1 MADMSPTEAKVA
13 RQIEY
18 YFGDHNLP
26 RDKFLKEQL
35 QVDDGWVAVATML
48 QFNREAYHAKKAE
61 ERKAHKADSKA
72 KAKHNQDEQQK
83 QTEDKEMDLLL
94 EEQTGCL
101 LKFSGEL
108 DQVSREDFHALFSGH
123 GKIKWVDFT
132 RGAKEGTLLFD
143 GKAQEAL
150 DKATEANGGTLQIKD
165 NDATWELLEGDVEK
179 DVMKK
184 MIQAQQE
191 LHSRNKGRGPPS
203 PKKRAREDTADAP
216 AAKHRRP
223 NAEDSASTSQ
233 ICDQFAFDVIKGN
246 RPTPDLARTPENMTP
261 RTWQD
266 NKNKSVDN
274 KPESMMAASLL
285 PSLRCGDKKATA
297 ARLKA
302 DLSRATDDNCASGAH
317 RQLQELL
324 DAVLDPETP
333 ATDAEA
339 LDWCKCLIAG
349 GDGFE
354 GFCEAVRSYDN
365 AALCGLVWTANFV
378 AYRCRTCGIS
388 PCMSLC
394 AECFNQG
401 DHTGHDF
408 NMFRSQAGGACDCG
422 DSNVMRE
429 TGFCRRHR
437 LKTGE
442 DVPCVPQ
449 DLLLMSELVLPRF
462 IISVVQYLREG
473 YTEPDSGDL
482 QKVLQQL
489 EPQISFLEELTKMG
503 GAMRTVLTKILTN
516 QQTFK
521 DLSMG
526 QEDNTYAKQNYE
538 KYLSA
543 LKNSGLVSVE
553 DKALPPS
560 TEGAA
565 VVAEGAVA
573 STEAT
578 AAGSPEESSKE
589 EDLDGG
595 QSVGQRKRVKLS
607 SATKDSSIMDSL
619 KHKRFLEELLFW
631 TIKYEFPQKMVTF
644 LLNMLPD
651 QDYKITFTK
660 TFVQHYAF
668 IMKTLMKSHESDT
681 MSNRIVHI
689 SVQLFSNEE
698 LARHVTEECHLLDVM
713 VTVLLYMME
722 SCLVKSELQD
732 EENSRHVVVNCGEAL
747 LKNNTYWPLVSDFI
761 NILSHQS
768 VAKRFLEDHS
778 LLMLWMSFVSFFQGM
793 NLNKRE
799 LNEHVEFE
807 SQTYY
812 AAFAAEL
819 EACAQPMWGLLTH
832 CKVKETQEYTKTVVR
847 YCLEALQ
854 LWFDAIGFVDEPAPN
869 QVTFHLPLHRYYA
882 MFLSKAVKCQG
893 LDLDSLLPDQEML
906 MKIMVHPL
914 QIQASLSE
922 IHSNMWVRN
931 GLQIKGQA
939 MTYVQSHFCNS
950 MIDPDIYLLQVC
962 ASRLDPDYFIS
973 FKVVDLLTMASQHQ
987 NPVLDSEQERPMLE
1001 GALTFL
1007 VILTSLRVHL
1017 GMTDDEILRS
1027 EMVSQLCMNDRTHS
1041 SLLDLI
1047 PENPNPKSGVVP
1059 GSCSFEEMLSTV
1071 ADFKAPVFEPGG
1083 SMQQGMY
1090 TPKAEVWEKEFDP
1103 IMVVLRTVYRRDV
1116 QSAMDRYAAFL
1127 KQSGVD
1133 STNPWP
1139 PYKERTPLR
1148 PEYRGLVKLLHCKT
1162 LHIVIFTLLYKIWM
1176 DHHNMSEHVLCMVLY
1191 LIELGLDNQVQDDKE
1206 QEEPCIE
1213 EHCHDSWFP
1222 GTSLLS
1228 NLHHIINFVRVRVP
1242 ETAPEVK
1249 REPPP
1254 STSADADATSF
1265 GPNLREAQVFSLVA
1279 ERRRKFQEI
1288 INRSSTEASA
1298 QVVRPKSSSTR
1309 WVPPGTPPQLVTEIL
1324 EVRESMLSLLIKL
1337 HQKLSAKQN
1346 SLPRILT
1353 KAAGRSRHSHRSI
1366 QEICGKVSPPVPPK
1380 KSSPADKKTMDKEE
1394 RRQRARERQQKL
1406 LAEFASRQKSFMET
1420 AMDVESPDGEAAMDL
1435 GASDVMDSEVLYDCV
1450 ICGQSGPST
1459 EDRPTGLVVLL
1470 QASSVLGHRCKS
1482 VDAKKLPT
1490 TDEEH
1495 IYAADT
1501 CGVAHDLR
1509 LALMQHYFR
1518 ESSCLQSVS
1527 IGWDGGVYV
1536 QTCGHTL
1543 HIDCHKSYMESLR
1556 NVQNDQVL
1564 QGFSVDKGEFTCP
1577 LCRQFANSVIPCRP
1591 GRGPEAGAGRCP
1603 SNKKTGV
1610 LVKEVEDLQGQLAP
1624 FPTESNLSKEMELV
1638 IKDIKNAT
1646 QKKYMDYGK
1655 NPGSPD
1661 NDFLFMGVG
1670 LQVGLYLML
1679 CVGASAHRGVGLQV
1693 GVYLMLCVGGVG
1705 PQGALAHRTN
1715 LELEL
1720 VHRGGGLCSGGAS
1733 AAAKRSCLNQLF
1745 QVLATHMRLYSID
1758 SAYNPWT
1765 RLTQVSE
1772 NQQEGEDEDRREVA
1786 MLFRDVPSLLII
1798 FVLTMPQPLRKE
1810 HFTCVVKMLYNLQFV
1825 QGLAA
1830 LSVKFSPEEKR
1841 VWSTS
1846 GALKKNAANADKCL
1860 EALLS
1865 HVIGELSRDESVYRL
1880 NTEETSVLSSSV
1892 VSPQSI
1898 EFSLRQ
1904 FCLPFLRLSSLL
1916 QHHLYGDVLTECPT
1930 PSSVPSASC
1939 LEWPAVCAFQLVTQW
1954 CQEVTGLPEAQGDHS
1969 LTLLVQDPQWAAPR
1983 LLRLPENYNVIFQ
1996 YYHRKEC
2003 TACQKVPKDPALC
2016 LVCGTFVCLKGPCCK
2031 QQGVCECVLH
2041 SQHCGAATGIFL
2053 LINASVIIIIRGHR
2067 FCLWGSVYLDAHG
2080 EEDRDLRRGK
2090 PLFLCAERY
2099 RVLEQQWVSHTFDH
2113 INKRWGP
2120 HYNGL

>member
-1 MADMSPTEAKVA
+1 
-13 RQIEY
+13 
-18 YFGDHNLP
+18 
-26 RDKFLKEQL
+26 
-35 QVDDGWVAVATML
+35 
-48 QFNREAYHAKKAE
+48 
-61 ERKAHKADSKA
+61 
-72 KAKHNQDEQQK
+72 
-83 QTEDKEMDLLL
+83 
-94 EEQTGCL
+94 
-101 LKFSGEL
+101 
-108 DQVSREDFHALFSGH
+108 
-123 GKIKWVDFT
+123 
-132 RGAKEGTLLFD
+132 
-143 GKAQEAL
+143 
-150 DKATEANGGTLQIKD
+150 
-165 NDATWELLEGDVEK
+165 
-179 DVMKK
+179 
-184 MIQAQQE
+184 
-191 LHSRNKGRGPPS
+191 
-203 PKKRAREDTADAP
+203 
-216 AAKHRRP
+216 
-223 NAEDSASTSQ
+223 
-233 ICDQFAFDVIKGN
+233 
-246 RPTPDLARTPENMTP
+246 
-261 RTWQD
+261 
-266 NKNKSVDN
+266 
-274 KPESMMAASLL
+274 MMAASLL
-285 PSLRCGDKKATA
+285 RRDKKATA
-297 ARLKA
+297 AHLKA
-302 DLSRATDDNCASGAH
+302 DLKRTDNTAAV
-317 RQLQELL
+317 RQIHELL
-324 DAVLDPETP
+324 DDVLNPEKP
-333 ATDAEA
+333 ATDTEA

-349 GDGFE
+349 GEAFE
-354 GFCEAVRSYDN
+354 EFCKTVRSYDN
-365 AALCGLVWTANFV
+365 ATLCGLVWTANFV

-394 AECFNQG
+394 AECFNNG
-401 DHTGHDF
+401 DHTSHDF

-429 TGFCRRHR
+429 SGFCRRHR
-437 LKTGE
+437 LRTGE
-442 DVPCVPQ
+442 NIPSIPR

-462 IISVVQYLREG
+462 ILSVIQYLRDG
-473 YTEPDSGDL
+473 YTEPDSSTERDL

-503 GAMRTVLTKILTN
+503 AAMRTVLTKILTN

-521 DLSMG
+521 ELSMG
-526 QEDNTYAKQNYE
+526 QEDNLFAKKNYD
-538 KYLSA
+538 KYLAA

-553 DKALPPS
+553 DKHQS
-560 TEGAA
+560 SGD
-565 VVAEGAVA
+565 VGAEGGADTLLG
-573 STEAT
+573 S
-578 AAGSPEESSKE
+578 AAPGSPDESSKE
-589 EDLDGG
+589 EDQDAG

-607 SATKDSSIMDSL
+607 SSTKDLSIIECL
-619 KHKRFLEELLFW
+619 KHKCFLEELLFW
-631 TIKYEFPQKMVTF
+631 TIKYEFPQKKVTF

-698 LARHVTEECHLLDVM
+698 LARHVTEECQLLDIM

-722 SCLVKSELQD
+722 SCLIKSELQD
-732 EENSRHVVVNCGEAL
+732 EENSRHVVVNCSEAL

-768 VAKRFLEDHS
+768 VAKKFLEDHS

-847 YCLEALQ
+847 YCLETLQ
-854 LWFDAIGFVDEPAPN
+854 IWFDAISFNDEPLPN

-914 QIQASLSE
+914 QIQACLSE

-973 FKVVDLLTMASQHQ
+973 SVFERFKVVDLLTMASQHQ
-987 NPVLDSEQERPMLE
+987 NAVLDSEQERPMLE

-1007 VILTSLRVHL
+1007 VILTSLRIHL
-1017 GMTDDEILRS
+1017 
-1027 EMVSQLCMNDRTHS
+1027 
-1041 SLLDLI
+1041 
-1047 PENPNPKSGVVP
+1047 
-1059 GSCSFEEMLSTV
+1059 
-1071 ADFKAPVFEPGG
+1071 
-1083 SMQQGMY
+1083 
-1090 TPKAEVWEKEFDP
+1090 AEVWENEFDPIMVVLRTVYRRVQEGVVIQLCLGTVRFGENTVHFYWPSSDHMVAALLHVLKWKQVMREIQSCHFRSSCSKAHFVPFSQTAEVWENEFDP

-1116 QSAMDRYAAFL
+1116 QSAMDRYSAFL
-1127 KQSGVD
+1127 KQSGIH
-1133 STNPWP
+1133 TGNPWP
-1139 PYKERTPLR
+1139 PYKERTPLH
-1148 PEYRGLVKLLHCKT
+1148 PCYKGLIQLLHCKT

-1176 DHHNMSEHVLCMVLY
+1176 DHQNMSEHVLCMVLY
-1191 LIELGLDNQVQDDKE
+1191 LIELGLDNQVQDSKE
-1206 QEEPCIE
+1206 DEEPCIE

-1222 GTSLLS
+1222 GTNLIS
-1228 NLHHIINFVRVRVP
+1228 NLHHVINFVRVRVP

-1249 REPPP
+1249 REAPP
-1254 STSADADATSF
+1254 STSSEASSY
-1265 GPNLREAQVFSLVA
+1265 GQNLREAQVFSLVA

-1288 INRSSTEASA
+1288 INRSSSEASM
-1298 QVVRPKSSSTR
+1298 VVRPKSSSTR

-1324 EVRESMLSLLIKL
+1324 EIRESMLSLLVKL
-1337 HQKLSAKQN
+1337 HQKLSSKQN
-1346 SLPRILT
+1346 SLSESWLDSMDMSRHAHGDGITAIERILT
-1353 KAAGRSRHSHRSI
+1353 KAATRSCQIKRSI
-1366 QEICGKVSPPVPPK
+1366 RDICGKVHPPVPPK
-1380 KSSPADKKTMDKEE
+1380 KNSPTDKKAMDKEE

-1420 AMDVESPDGEAAMDL
+1420 AMDVESPETEAAMDL
-1435 GASDVMDSEVLYDCV
+1435 GTSEMMESEVLYDCV

-1459 EDRPTGLVVLL
+1459 EDRPAGLVVLL

-1482 VDAKKLPT
+1482 GEAKNLPT
-1490 TDEEH
+1490 SDEEH
-1495 IYAADT
+1495 IYSADT
-1501 CGVAHDLR
+1501 CAVAHDVR
-1509 LALMQHYFR
+1509 LTLLQRFFKD
-1518 ESSCLQSVS
+1518 SSCLQSVS

-1556 NVQNDQVL
+1556 NDQVL

-1577 LCRQFANSVIPCRP
+1577 LCRQFANSVLPCRP
-1591 GRGPEAGAGRCP
+1591 GRGSETGAWHSP
-1603 SNKKTGV
+1603 ANKKTSV
-1610 LVKEVEDLQGQLAP
+1610 LIKEVEALQDNLGL
-1624 FPTESNLSKEMELV
+1624 FPTESNLSKEMESV
-1638 IKDIKNAT
+1638 IKDIKNTT

-1661 NDFLFMGVG
+1661 NDFLFM
-1670 LQVGLYLML
+1670 Y
-1679 CVGASAHRGVGLQV
+1679 S
-1693 GVYLMLCVGGVG
+1693 
-1705 PQGALAHRTN
+1705 LARTN

-1720 VHRGGGLCSGGAS
+1720 VHRGGNLCCGGAS

-1745 QVLATHMRLYSID
+1745 HVLAMHMRLYSID

-1765 RLTQVSE
+1765 KLTQLTQS
-1772 NQQEGEDEDRREVA
+1772 RETCRGFNRSVVYVLFVA
-1786 MLFRDVPSLLII
+1786 IAH
-1798 FVLTMPQPLRKE
+1798 VLGLCPPLRPVE
-1810 HFTCVVKMLYNLQFV
+1810 HFTCVVKMLYNLQFI
-1825 QGLAA
+1825 QALAA
-1830 LSVKFSPEEKR
+1830 LSTKLRPEER
-1841 VWSTS
+1841 QAWSSS
-1846 GALKKNAANADKCL
+1846 GAIKKARANAETSF
-1860 EALLS
+1860 EALLG
-1865 HVIGELSRDESVYRL
+1865 HVISELSKCNNLYAVVVEDIM
-1880 NTEETSVLSSSV
+1880 LSSSV
-1892 VSPQSI
+1892 WSPQSV
-1898 EFSLRQ
+1898 EFSLQ
-1904 FCLPFLRLSSLL
+1904 QYCLPFLRLACLL
-1916 QHHLYGDVLTECPT
+1916 QHHLYGDDLTGCLEQEEFSSLAACLGLAPA
-1930 PSSVPSASC
+1930 PSVASNPANSASC
-1939 LEWPAVCAFQLVTQW
+1939 LEWAVSAFDLVTHW
-1954 CQEVTGLPEAQGDHS
+1954 CAEVKGLSQVQTEQS
-1969 LTLLVQDPQWAAPR
+1969 LTLLVQDPQWAPPR
-1983 LLRLPENYNVIFQ
+1983 LLQLPDNYNIIFQ
-1996 YYHRKEC
+1996 YYHRK
-2003 TACQKVPKDPALC
+2003 ACAVCKKVPKDPALC
-2016 LVCGTFVCLKGPCCK
+2016 LVCGAFVCLKGVCCK
-2031 QQGVCECVLH
+2031 QQGICECVLH

-2090 PLFLCAERY
+2090 PLFLCEERY

>member
-1 MADMSPTEAKVA
+1 
-13 RQIEY
+13 
-18 YFGDHNLP
+18 
-26 RDKFLKEQL
+26 
-35 QVDDGWVAVATML
+35 
-48 QFNREAYHAKKAE
+48 
-61 ERKAHKADSKA
+61 
-72 KAKHNQDEQQK
+72 
-83 QTEDKEMDLLL
+83 
-94 EEQTGCL
+94 
-101 LKFSGEL
+101 
-108 DQVSREDFHALFSGH
+108 
-123 GKIKWVDFT
+123 
-132 RGAKEGTLLFD
+132 
-143 GKAQEAL
+143 
-150 DKATEANGGTLQIKD
+150 
-165 NDATWELLEGDVEK
+165 
-179 DVMKK
+179 
-184 MIQAQQE
+184 
-191 LHSRNKGRGPPS
+191 
-203 PKKRAREDTADAP
+203 
-216 AAKHRRP
+216 
-223 NAEDSASTSQ
+223 
-233 ICDQFAFDVIKGN
+233 
-246 RPTPDLARTPENMTP
+246 
-261 RTWQD
+261 
-266 NKNKSVDN
+266 
-274 KPESMMAASLL
+274 MMAASLF
-285 PSLRCGDKKATA
+285 RRDKKATA

-302 DLSRATDDNCASGAH
+302 DLNRTDNSSGV

-324 DAVLDPETP
+324 DNVLDPEKP
-333 ATDAEA
+333 AADTEA
-339 LDWCKCLIAG
+339 LDWCRCLLAG
-349 GDGFE
+349 GDGYE
-354 GFCEAVRSYDN
+354 HFCEAVRSYDN

-394 AECFNQG
+394 AECFNNG
-401 DHTGHDF
+401 DHSGHDF

-422 DSNVMRE
+422 DGNVMRE
-429 TGFCRRHR
+429 SGFCRRHR

-442 DVPCVPQ
+442 NVPSVPR
-449 DLLLMSELVLPRF
+449 DLLLMSEMVLPRF
-462 IISVVQYLREG
+462 IISIIQYLRDG
-473 YTEPDSGDL
+473 YTEPESATDRDL
-482 QKVLQQL
+482 QKVLQHL
-489 EPQISFLEELTKMG
+489 EPQISFLEDLTKMG

-521 DLSMG
+521 ELSMG
-526 QEDNTYAKQNYE
+526 QEDNMYAKKNYE

-543 LKNSGLVSVE
+543 LKNSGLAE
-553 DKALPPS
+553 EKRPS
-560 TEGAA
+560 G
-565 VVAEGAVA
+565 
-573 STEAT
+573 T
-578 AAGSPEESSKE
+578 AAPGDSPTGAGAGAGSGALSLLAGTPHEENKE
-589 EDLDGG
+589 EDQDGG
-595 QSVGQRKRVKLS
+595 QGVGQRKRVKLS
-607 SATKDSSIMDSL
+607 SSTKDSSIMDSL
-619 KHKRFLEELLFW
+619 KHKCFLEELLFW

-668 IMKTLMKSHESDT
+668 IMKTLMKSRESDT

-698 LARHVTEECHLLDVM
+698 LARHVTEECQLLDVM

-732 EENSRHVVVNCGEAL
+732 EENNRHVVVNCGEAL

-799 LNEHVEFE
+799 MNEHVEFE

-847 YCLEALQ
+847 YCLETLQ
-854 LWFDAIGFVDEPAPN
+854 MWFDAIGFVDEPAPS

-882 MFLSKAVKCQG
+882 MFLSKAVKCQA

-914 QIQASLSE
+914 QIQACLSE

-950 MIDPDIYLLQVC
+950 MIDPDIFLLQVC

-973 FKVVDLLTMASQHQ
+973 SVFERFKVVDLLTMASQHQ
-987 NPVLDSEQERPMLE
+987 NTVLEAEQERPMLE

-1007 VILTSLRVHL
+1007 VILCSLRIHL
-1017 GMTDDEILRS
+1017 GMTDDEILRA

-1047 PENPNPKSGVVP
+1047 PENPNPKSGMVP
-1059 GSCSFEEMLSTV
+1059 GSCSFEEMLSAV

-1103 IMVVLRTVYRRDV
+1103 IMVILRTVYRRDV
-1116 QSAMDRYAAFL
+1116 QSAMDRYSAFL
-1127 KQSGVD
+1127 KQSGVHAG
-1133 STNPWP
+1133 NPWP
-1139 PYKERTPLR
+1139 PYKERTPLH
-1148 PEYRGLVKLLHCKT
+1148 PCYRGLVRLLHCKT

-1176 DHHNMSEHVLCMVLY
+1176 DHQNMSEHVLCMVLY
-1191 LIELGLDNQVQDDKE
+1191 LVELGLDNHTQEDKDD
-1206 QEEPCIE
+1206 EEPRIE

-1228 NLHHIINFVRVRVP
+1228 NLHHVINFVRVRVP
-1242 ETAPEVK
+1242 ETAPEVERQ
-1249 REPPP
+1249 RERETPP
-1254 STSADADATSF
+1254 STSTAASSF
-1265 GPNLREAQVFSLVA
+1265 GQSSRRLSGNWRENLREAQLFSLVA

-1288 INRSSTEASA
+1288 INRNSREANQA
-1298 QVVRPKSSSTR
+1298 VRPKASSR
-1309 WVPPGTPPQLVTEIL
+1309 CHGPGSPPQLVTEIL
-1324 EVRESMLSLLIKL
+1324 EIRESMLSLLVKL
-1337 HQKLSAKQN
+1337 HQKLSARQN
-1346 SLPRILT
+1346 SLDPGWLDEADPARHAHGDGLTAIERILA
-1353 KAAGRSRHSHRSI
+1353 KAAVRSRHSRRCL
-1366 QEICGKVSPPVPPK
+1366 QEICGRVCPPVPPK
-1380 KSSPADKKTMDKEE
+1380 KNSPGDKKSMDKEE

-1420 AMDVESPDGEAAMDL
+1420 AMDVESPEVEAAMDV
-1435 GASDVMDSEVLYDCV
+1435 GCAEPPDSEVLYDCV

-1470 QASSVLGHRCKS
+1470 QASSVLGHRYRS
-1482 VDAKKLPT
+1482 DEAKQLPT
-1490 TDEEH
+1490 SDEER
-1495 IYAADT
+1495 IFPEDT
-1501 CGVAHDLR
+1501 CGAANDVR
-1509 LALMQHYFR
+1509 LALLQRYFKD
-1518 ESSCLQSVS
+1518 SSCLQSVS

-1556 NVQNDQVL
+1556 NDQVL

-1577 LCRQFANSVIPCRP
+1577 LCRQFANSVLPCKP
-1591 GRGPEAGAGRCP
+1591 GSATQVGSWHAAGHKSHA
-1603 SNKKTGV
+1603 V
-1610 LVKEVEDLQGQLAP
+1610 LVKEVEELQEQLAV
-1624 FPTESNLSKEMELV
+1624 FPTESNLTKEMESV

-1661 NDFLFMGVG
+1661 NDFLFMYSV
-1670 LQVGLYLML
+1670 
-1679 CVGASAHRGVGLQV
+1679 A
-1693 GVYLMLCVGGVG
+1693 
-1705 PQGALAHRTN
+1705 RTN

-1720 VHRGGGLCSGGAS
+1720 VHRGGNLCSGGAS

-1745 QVLATHMRLYSID
+1745 HVLAMHMRLYSID

-1765 RLTQVSE
+1765 RLTQITQNRESDY
-1772 NQQEGEDEDRREVA
+1772 EDEERPEVP

-1810 HFTCVVKMLYNLQFV
+1810 HFTCVVKVLYTLQFT
-1825 QGLAA
+1825 QALAA
-1830 LSVKFSPEEKR
+1830 LSVKFSPEER
-1841 VWSTS
+1841 LAWSNT
-1846 GALKKNAANADKCL
+1846 GAAKKNLPNPERSC
-1860 EALLS
+1860 EALLG
-1865 HVIGELSRDESVYRL
+1865 HVISELAKAKGIYDGSSED
-1880 NTEETSVLSSSV
+1880 TMLSSSV
-1892 VSPQSI
+1892 WSPQSI
-1898 EFSLRQ
+1898 EFSLQQ
-1904 FCLPFLRLSSLL
+1904 FCLPFLRLSCLL
-1916 QHHLYGDVLTECPT
+1916 QHHLYGDNLPGCQLEEEFSLLVGCLALLPGLA
-1930 PSSVPSASC
+1930 PPIGSVSSAAC
-1939 LEWPAVCAFQLVTQW
+1939 LESNVSVLDLLTQW
-1954 CQEVTGLPEAQGDHS
+1954 CAELVDQADTPALQAMS
-1969 LTLLVQDPQWAAPR
+1969 LLAHDPRWAAPR
-1983 LLRLPENYNVIFQ
+1983 LLQLPDNYNTIFQ
-1996 YYHRKEC
+1996 YYHRKTC
-2003 TACQKVPKDPALC
+2003 SACGKTPKDPALC
-2016 LVCGTFVCLKGPCCK
+2016 LVCGAFVCLKGLCCK
-2031 QQGVCECVLH
+2031 QQGLCECVLH

-2090 PLFLCAERY
+2090 PLFLCEERY
-2099 RVLEQQWVSHTFDH
+2099 RVLQQQWVAHTFDH

>member
-1 MADMSPTEAKVA
+1 
-13 RQIEY
+13 
-18 YFGDHNLP
+18 
-26 RDKFLKEQL
+26 
-35 QVDDGWVAVATML
+35 
-48 QFNREAYHAKKAE
+48 
-61 ERKAHKADSKA
+61 
-72 KAKHNQDEQQK
+72 
-83 QTEDKEMDLLL
+83 
-94 EEQTGCL
+94 
-101 LKFSGEL
+101 
-108 DQVSREDFHALFSGH
+108 
-123 GKIKWVDFT
+123 
-132 RGAKEGTLLFD
+132 
-143 GKAQEAL
+143 
-150 DKATEANGGTLQIKD
+150 
-165 NDATWELLEGDVEK
+165 
-179 DVMKK
+179 
-184 MIQAQQE
+184 
-191 LHSRNKGRGPPS
+191 
-203 PKKRAREDTADAP
+203 
-216 AAKHRRP
+216 
-223 NAEDSASTSQ
+223 
-233 ICDQFAFDVIKGN
+233 
-246 RPTPDLARTPENMTP
+246 
-261 RTWQD
+261 
-266 NKNKSVDN
+266 
-274 KPESMMAASLL
+274 MMAASLL
-285 PSLRCGDKKATA
+285 RRDKKATA
-297 ARLKA
+297 AHLKA
-302 DLSRATDDNCASGAH
+302 DLNRTDNSSGL

-324 DAVLDPETP
+324 DAVLNPEKP
-333 ATDAEA
+333 AADTEA

-349 GDGFE
+349 GEGFE
-354 GFCEAVRSYDN
+354 EFCKTVRSYDN
-365 AALCGLVWTANFV
+365 ATLCGLVWTANFV

-394 AECFNQG
+394 AECFNNG

-429 TGFCRRHR
+429 SGFCRRHR
-437 LKTGE
+437 LRTGE
-442 DVPCVPQ
+442 NVPSIPR
-449 DLLLMSELVLPRF
+449 DLLLMSEMVLPRF
-462 IISVVQYLREG
+462 ILCIIQYLRDG
-473 YTEPDSGDL
+473 YIEPDTSTERDL

-521 DLSMG
+521 ELSMG
-526 QEDNTYAKQNYE
+526 QEENLYAKKNYD

-553 DKALPPS
+553 EKAQ
-560 TEGAA
+560 GATA
-565 VVAEGAVA
+565 DVTVGAEGG
-573 STEAT
+573 
-578 AAGSPEESSKE
+578 AGALVLLGKITSQPFWKE
-589 EDLDGG
+589 DQDAG

-607 SATKDSSIMDSL
+607 SSTKDPCIIETL
-619 KHKRFLEELLFW
+619 KHKCFLEELLFW

-698 LARHVTEECHLLDVM
+698 LARHVTEECQLLDIM

-722 SCLVKSELQD
+722 SCLIKSELQD
-732 EENSRHVVVNCGEAL
+732 EENSRHVVVNCSEAL

-768 VAKRFLEDHS
+768 VAKKFLEDHS

-847 YCLEALQ
+847 YCLETLQ
-854 LWFDAIGFVDEPAPN
+854 IWFDAIGFIDEVNIKAIPLYLQEN
-869 QVTFHLPLHRYYA
+869 TF
-882 MFLSKAVKCQG
+882 FLTAVKCQG

-914 QIQASLSE
+914 QIQACLSE

-973 FKVVDLLTMASQHQ
+973 SVFERFKVVDLLTMASQHQ
-987 NPVLDSEQERPMLE
+987 NAVLDSEQERPMLE

-1007 VILTSLRVHL
+1007 VILTSLRIHL
-1017 GMTDDEILRS
+1017 GMTDDEILRA

-1041 SLLDLI
+1041 ALLDLI
-1047 PENPNPKSGVVP
+1047 PENPNPKSGIVP
-1059 GSCSFEEMLSTV
+1059 GSCSFEEMLSAV

-1116 QSAMDRYAAFL
+1116 QSAMDRYSAFL
-1127 KQSGVD
+1127 KQCGIH
-1133 STNPWP
+1133 TGNPWP
-1139 PYKERTPLR
+1139 PYKERTPLH
-1148 PEYRGLVKLLHCKT
+1148 PCYKGLIKLLHCKT

-1176 DHHNMSEHVLCMVLY
+1176 DHQNMSEHVLCMVLY
-1191 LIELGLDNQVQDDKE
+1191 LIELGLDNQVQDNTVD
-1206 QEEPCIE
+1206 EEPCIE

-1222 GTSLLS
+1222 GTNLLS
-1228 NLHHIINFVRVRVP
+1228 NLHHVINFVRVRVP

-1249 REPPP
+1249 REAPP
-1254 STSADADATSF
+1254 STSTEASSY
-1265 GPNLREAQVFSLVA
+1265 GQNLREAQVFSLVA

-1288 INRSSTEASA
+1288 INRSNTEAT

-1324 EVRESMLSLLIKL
+1324 EIRESMLSLLIKL
-1337 HQKLSAKQN
+1337 HQKLSSKQN
-1346 SLPRILT
+1346 SLSASWLEDMDTSRHAHGDGITAIERILT
-1353 KAAGRSRHSHRSI
+1353 KAATRSCQIKRSI
-1366 QEICGKVSPPVPPK
+1366 QDICGKVCPPVPPK
-1380 KSSPADKKTMDKEE
+1380 KNSPTDKKTMDKEE

-1420 AMDVESPDGEAAMDL
+1420 AMDVESPETEAAMDL
-1435 GASDVMDSEVLYDCV
+1435 GASEVMESEVLYDCV

-1482 VDAKKLPT
+1482 KEAKNLPT
-1490 TDEEH
+1490 SDEEH

-1501 CGVAHDLR
+1501 CGVAHDVR
-1509 LALMQHYFR
+1509 LTLMQRFFKD
-1518 ESSCLQSVS
+1518 SSCLQSVS

-1556 NVQNDQVL
+1556 NDQVL

-1577 LCRQFANSVIPCRP
+1577 LCRQFANSVLPCRP
-1591 GRGPEAGAGRCP
+1591 GRGTEAGTWHTP
-1603 SNKKTGV
+1603 TNKKTCV
-1610 LVKEVEDLQGQLAP
+1610 LVKEVEDLQEKLGL
-1624 FPTESNLSKEMELV
+1624 FPVINCDDPLLNTTESNLSKEMELV
-1638 IKDIKNAT
+1638 IKDIKNTT

-1661 NDFLFMGVG
+1661 NDFLFMYSV
-1670 LQVGLYLML
+1670 
-1679 CVGASAHRGVGLQV
+1679 A
-1693 GVYLMLCVGGVG
+1693 
-1705 PQGALAHRTN
+1705 RTN

-1720 VHRGGGLCSGGAS
+1720 VHRGGNLCSGGAS

-1745 QVLATHMRLYSID
+1745 HVLAMHMRLYSID

-1765 RLTQVSE
+1765 KLTQVAQSRE
-1772 NQQEGEDEDRREVA
+1772 ADDFDEERPEVP

-1810 HFTCVVKMLYNLQFV
+1810 HFTCVVKMLYNLQFT
-1825 QGLAA
+1825 QALAA
-1830 LSVKFSPEEKR
+1830 LSSKFSPEER
-1841 VWSTS
+1841 HAWSTA
-1846 GALKKNAANADKCL
+1846 GALKKNTANAEKSF

-1865 HVIGELSRDESVYRL
+1865 HVISDLSTDKSVYKV
-1880 NTEETSVLSSSV
+1880 NAEETSMLISSV
-1892 VSPQSI
+1892 WSPQSI
-1898 EFSLRQ
+1898 EFSLQQ
-1904 FCLPFLRLSSLL
+1904 FCLPFLRLSCLL
-1916 QHHLYGDVLTECPT
+1916 QHHLYGDNLTGCLEEEEFSSLAVCLGLLPSAPQ
-1930 PSSVPSASC
+1930 PSSVVHSASC
-1939 LEWPAVCAFQLVTQW
+1939 LQWPVGAFDLVTQW
-1954 CQEVTGLPEAQGDHS
+1954 CVEVTGLSQMQAEQS
-1969 LTLLVQDPQWAAPR
+1969 LTLLVQDPLWAAPR
-1983 LLRLPENYNVIFQ
+1983 LLQLPDNYNIIFQ
-1996 YYHRKEC
+1996 YYHRKAC
-2003 TACQKVPKDPALC
+2003 TACKKVPKDPALC
-2016 LVCGTFVCLKGPCCK
+2016 LVCGAFVCLKGVCCK
-2031 QQGVCECVLH
+2031 QQGTCECVLH

-2090 PLFLCAERY
+2090 PLFLCEERY

>member
-1 MADMSPTEAKVA
+1 
-13 RQIEY
+13 
-18 YFGDHNLP
+18 
-26 RDKFLKEQL
+26 
-35 QVDDGWVAVATML
+35 
-48 QFNREAYHAKKAE
+48 
-61 ERKAHKADSKA
+61 
-72 KAKHNQDEQQK
+72 
-83 QTEDKEMDLLL
+83 
-94 EEQTGCL
+94 
-101 LKFSGEL
+101 
-108 DQVSREDFHALFSGH
+108 
-123 GKIKWVDFT
+123 
-132 RGAKEGTLLFD
+132 
-143 GKAQEAL
+143 
-150 DKATEANGGTLQIKD
+150 
-165 NDATWELLEGDVEK
+165 
-179 DVMKK
+179 
-184 MIQAQQE
+184 
-191 LHSRNKGRGPPS
+191 
-203 PKKRAREDTADAP
+203 
-216 AAKHRRP
+216 
-223 NAEDSASTSQ
+223 
-233 ICDQFAFDVIKGN
+233 
-246 RPTPDLARTPENMTP
+246 
-261 RTWQD
+261 
-266 NKNKSVDN
+266 
-274 KPESMMAASLL
+274 MMAASLL
-285 PSLRCGDKKATA
+285 RRDKKATA
-297 ARLKA
+297 AHLKV
-302 DLSRATDDNCASGAH
+302 DLSRTDNSSGV

-324 DAVLDPETP
+324 DVVLNPETP
-333 ATDAEA
+333 AADTEA

-349 GDGFE
+349 GEGFE
-354 GFCEAVRSYDN
+354 EFCKTVRSYDN
-365 AALCGLVWTANFV
+365 ATLCGLVWTANFV

-394 AECFNQG
+394 AECFNNG

-437 LKTGE
+437 LRTGE
-442 DVPCVPQ
+442 NVPSIPR
-449 DLLLMSELVLPRF
+449 DLLLMSEMVLPRF
-462 IISVVQYLREG
+462 ILCIIQYLRDG
-473 YTEPDSGDL
+473 YIESDTSTERDL
-482 QKVLQQL
+482 QKVLQHL

-521 DLSMG
+521 ELSMG
-526 QEDNTYAKQNYE
+526 KEENLFANKNYD

-553 DKALPPS
+553 EKAQ
-560 TEGAA
+560 GANADVA
-565 VVAEGAVA
+565 VGAEGGAGAMVLLGNAAPA
-573 STEAT
+573 S
-578 AAGSPEESSKE
+578 PDESNKE
-589 EDLDGG
+589 EDQDAG

-607 SATKDSSIMDSL
+607 SSTKDPCIIESL
-619 KHKRFLEELLFW
+619 KHKCFLEELLFW

-698 LARHVTEECHLLDVM
+698 LARHVTEECQLLDIM

-722 SCLVKSELQD
+722 SCLIKSELQD
-732 EENSRHVVVNCGEAL
+732 EENSRHVVVNCSEAL

-768 VAKRFLEDHS
+768 VAKKFLEDHS

-847 YCLEALQ
+847 YCLETLQ
-854 LWFDAIGFVDEPAPN
+854 IWFDAIGFNDEPAPN

-973 FKVVDLLTMASQHQ
+973 SVFERFKVVDLLTMASQHQ
-987 NPVLDSEQERPMLE
+987 NAALDSEQERPMLE

-1017 GMTDDEILRS
+1017 GMTDDEILRA

-1041 SLLDLI
+1041 ALLDLI
-1047 PENPNPKSGVVP
+1047 PENPNPKSGIVP
-1059 GSCSFEEMLSTV
+1059 GSCSFEEMLSAV

-1116 QSAMDRYAAFL
+1116 QSAMDRYSAFL
-1127 KQSGVD
+1127 KQSGLH
-1133 STNPWP
+1133 TGNPWP
-1139 PYKERTPLR
+1139 PYKERTPLH
-1148 PEYRGLVKLLHCKT
+1148 PCYKGLTKLLHCKT
-1162 LHIVIFTLLYKIWM
+1162 LHIVIFTLLYKVWM
-1176 DHHNMSEHVLCMVLY
+1176 DHQNMSEHVLCMVMY
-1191 LIELGLDNQVQDDKE
+1191 LIELGLDNQDQDNKQE
-1206 QEEPCIE
+1206 EEPCIE

-1222 GTSLLS
+1222 GTNLLS
-1228 NLHHIINFVRVRVP
+1228 NLHHVINFVRVRVP

-1249 REPPP
+1249 REAPP
-1254 STSADADATSF
+1254 STSTEASSY
-1265 GPNLREAQVFSLVA
+1265 GQNLREAQVFSLVA

-1288 INRSSTEASA
+1288 INRSNTEAA

-1324 EVRESMLSLLIKL
+1324 EIRESMLSLLIKL
-1337 HQKLSAKQN
+1337 HQKLSSKQN
-1346 SLPRILT
+1346 YLSPSWLDDMDTSRHTHGDGITAIERILT
-1353 KAAGRSRHSHRSI
+1353 KAAARSCQIKRSI
-1366 QEICGKVSPPVPPK
+1366 QDICGKTCPPVPPK
-1380 KSSPADKKTMDKEE
+1380 KNSPSDKKTMDKEE

-1420 AMDVESPDGEAAMDL
+1420 AMDVESPETEAAMDL
-1435 GASDVMDSEVLYDCV
+1435 GASEVMESEVLYDCV

-1470 QASSVLGHRCKS
+1470 QASSVLGHRCKNQE
-1482 VDAKKLPT
+1482 AKKLPT
-1490 TDEEH
+1490 SDEEH

-1501 CGVAHDLR
+1501 CGVSHDVVLT
-1509 LALMQHYFR
+1509 LMQRFFKD
-1518 ESSCLQSVS
+1518 SSCLQSVS

-1556 NVQNDQVL
+1556 NDQVL

-1577 LCRQFANSVIPCRP
+1577 LCRQFANSVLPCRP
-1591 GRGPEAGAGRCP
+1591 GRGTDAGAWHSP
-1603 SNKKTGV
+1603 SNKKTLV
-1610 LVKEVEDLQGQLAP
+1610 LVKEVEDLQERLAL
-1624 FPTESNLSKEMELV
+1624 FPTESNLTKEMELV
-1638 IKDIKNAT
+1638 IKDVKNTT
-1646 QKKYMDYGK
+1646 QRKYMDYGK

-1661 NDFLFMGVG
+1661 NDFLFMYSV
-1670 LQVGLYLML
+1670 
-1679 CVGASAHRGVGLQV
+1679 A
-1693 GVYLMLCVGGVG
+1693 
-1705 PQGALAHRTN
+1705 RTN

-1720 VHRGGGLCSGGAS
+1720 VHRGGNLCSGGAS

-1745 QVLATHMRLYSID
+1745 HVLAMHMRLYSID

-1765 RLTQVSE
+1765 KLTQVIE
-1772 NQQEGEDEDRREVA
+1772 RREADDFDDDERPEVP
-1786 MLFRDVPSLLII
+1786 MLFRDIPSLLII

-1810 HFTCVVKMLYNLQFV
+1810 HFTCVVKMLYNLQFT
-1825 QGLAA
+1825 QALAA
-1830 LSVKFSPEEKR
+1830 LSTKFSPEER
-1841 VWSTS
+1841 QAWSTS
-1846 GALKKNAANADKCL
+1846 GALKKNAANAETSF

-1865 HVIGELSRDESVYRL
+1865 HVISELSKDKSVYKV
-1880 NTEETSVLSSSV
+1880 NAEETSMLMSGVW
-1892 VSPQSI
+1892 SPQSI
-1898 EFSLRQ
+1898 EFSLQ
-1904 FCLPFLRLSSLL
+1904 QLCLPFLRLSCLL
-1916 QHHLYGDVLTECPT
+1916 QHHLYGDTLTGCLEEEEF
-1930 PSSVPSASC
+1930 PSLAVCLGLLASAPQPSNNAHSASC
-1939 LEWPAVCAFQLVTQW
+1939 LQWAVDAFDLVTQW
-1954 CQEVTGLPEAQGDHS
+1954 CAEVTGLSQMQAEQS
-1969 LTLLVQDPQWAAPR
+1969 LTLLVQEPEWATPR
-1983 LLRLPENYNVIFQ
+1983 LLQLPDNYNVIFQ
-1996 YYHRKEC
+1996 YYHRKAC
-2003 TACQKVPKDPALC
+2003 TACKKVPKDPALC
-2016 LVCGTFVCLKGPCCK
+2016 LVCGAFVCLKGVCCK
-2031 QQGVCECVLH
+2031 QQGICECVLH

-2090 PLFLCAERY
+2090 PLFLCEERY

>member
-1 MADMSPTEAKVA
+1 
-13 RQIEY
+13 
-18 YFGDHNLP
+18 
-26 RDKFLKEQL
+26 
-35 QVDDGWVAVATML
+35 
-48 QFNREAYHAKKAE
+48 
-61 ERKAHKADSKA
+61 
-72 KAKHNQDEQQK
+72 
-83 QTEDKEMDLLL
+83 
-94 EEQTGCL
+94 
-101 LKFSGEL
+101 
-108 DQVSREDFHALFSGH
+108 
-123 GKIKWVDFT
+123 
-132 RGAKEGTLLFD
+132 
-143 GKAQEAL
+143 
-150 DKATEANGGTLQIKD
+150 
-165 NDATWELLEGDVEK
+165 
-179 DVMKK
+179 
-184 MIQAQQE
+184 
-191 LHSRNKGRGPPS
+191 
-203 PKKRAREDTADAP
+203 
-216 AAKHRRP
+216 
-223 NAEDSASTSQ
+223 
-233 ICDQFAFDVIKGN
+233 
-246 RPTPDLARTPENMTP
+246 
-261 RTWQD
+261 
-266 NKNKSVDN
+266 
-274 KPESMMAASLL
+274 MMAASMV
-285 PSLRCGDKKATA
+285 RRDKKATA
-297 ARLKA
+297 ANLKA
-302 DLSRATDDNCASGAH
+302 DLNRTDNNSGLQ
-317 RQLQELL
+317 RLQELL
-324 DAVLDPETP
+324 DAVLNPEKAVADT
-333 ATDAEA
+333 EA

-354 GFCEAVRSYDN
+354 EFCKTVRSYDN
-365 AALCGLVWTANFV
+365 ATLCGLVWTANFV

-394 AECFNQG
+394 AECFNNG
-401 DHTGHDF
+401 EHTGHDF

-422 DSNVMRE
+422 DSNVMRDA
-429 TGFCRRHR
+429 GFCHQHR
-437 LKTGE
+437 LRMGE
-442 DVPCVPQ
+442 NIPSIPR
-449 DLLLMSELVLPRF
+449 DLLLMSEMVLPRF
-462 IISVVQYLREG
+462 ILCVIQYLRDG
-473 YTEPDSGDL
+473 YTEPDTSTERDL
-482 QKVLQQL
+482 QNVLQQL

-516 QQTFK
+516 QQAFK
-521 DLSMG
+521 ELSMG
-526 QEDNTYAKQNYE
+526 QEGNLYAKKNYE

-553 DKALPPS
+553 EKAQGAS
-560 TEGAA
+560 ADFSVGAEGGAGA
-565 VVAEGAVA
+565 VVLLGT
-573 STEAT
+573 SSP
-578 AAGSPEESSKE
+578 GSPNESSKE
-589 EDLDGG
+589 EDQDAG
-595 QSVGQRKRVKLS
+595 QTVGQRKRVKLS
-607 SATKDSSIMDSL
+607 SSTREPCIIESL
-619 KHKRFLEELLFW
+619 KHKCFLEELLFW

-698 LARHVTEECHLLDVM
+698 LARHVTEECQLLDIM

-761 NILSHQS
+761 NILSHKS
-768 VAKRFLEDHS
+768 VAKTFLEDHS

-832 CKVKETQEYTKTVVR
+832 CKVKETREYTKTVVH
-847 YCLEALQ
+847 YCLETLHI
-854 LWFDAIGFVDEPAPN
+854 WFDAIGFVDEPTQN

-893 LDLDSLLPDQEML
+893 VDLDSFLPDQEML

-973 FKVVDLLTMASQHQ
+973 SVFERFKVVDMLTMASRHQ
-987 NPVLDSEQERPMLE
+987 NSVLDSEHEKPMLE

-1007 VILTSLRVHL
+1007 VILTSLRIHL
-1017 GMTDDEILRS
+1017 GMTDDEILRA

-1041 SLLDLI
+1041 ALLDLI
-1047 PENPNPKSGVVP
+1047 PENPNPKSGIVP
-1059 GSCSFEEMLSTV
+1059 GSCSFEDMLSAV

-1090 TPKAEVWEKEFDP
+1090 TPKADVWEKEFDP

-1116 QSAMDRYAAFL
+1116 QSAMDRYSAFL
-1127 KQSGVD
+1127 KQCGIH
-1133 STNPWP
+1133 TGNPWP
-1139 PYKERTPLR
+1139 PYKERTPLH
-1148 PEYRGLVKLLHCKT
+1148 PCYKGLVKLLHCKT

-1176 DHHNMSEHVLCMVLY
+1176 DHQNMSEHVLCMVLY
-1191 LIELGLDNQVQDDKE
+1191 LIELGLDNQVQDTKE
-1206 QEEPCIE
+1206 DVEPCIE

-1222 GTSLLS
+1222 GTNLLS
-1228 NLHHIINFVRVRVP
+1228 NLYHIINFVRVRVP

-1249 REPPP
+1249 KEVPP
-1254 STSADADATSF
+1254 STSSEASSY
-1265 GPNLREAQVFSLVA
+1265 GQNLREAQVFSLVA

-1288 INRSSTEASA
+1288 INRSNTEAT
-1298 QVVRPKSSSTR
+1298 QVVRPKGSSTR
-1309 WVPPGTPPQLVTEIL
+1309 WVPPGTPPPMVTEIL
-1324 EVRESMLSLLIKL
+1324 EIRESMLSLLIKL
-1337 HQKLSAKQN
+1337 HQKMSSKQN
-1346 SLPRILT
+1346 SLSASLIEDMDTSRLAHGDGITAIERILT
-1353 KAAGRSRHSHRSI
+1353 KAASRSCHIKRSI
-1366 QEICGKVSPPVPPK
+1366 QEICGKVYPPVPPK
-1380 KSSPADKKTMDKEE
+1380 KNSPSDKKAMDKEE

-1420 AMDVESPDGEAAMDL
+1420 AMDVESPETEAAMDL
-1435 GASDVMDSEVLYDCV
+1435 GASELMESEVLYDCV

-1459 EDRPTGLVVLL
+1459 EERPTGLVVLL

-1482 VDAKKLPT
+1482 EEAKKLPT
-1490 TDEEH
+1490 SDDEH
-1495 IYAADT
+1495 IYPADT
-1501 CGVAHDLR
+1501 CGVAHDVR
-1509 LALMQHYFR
+1509 LTLMQRFFKD
-1518 ESSCLQSVS
+1518 SSCLQSVS

-1556 NVQNDQVL
+1556 NEHVL

-1577 LCRQFANSVIPCRP
+1577 LCRQFANSVLPCRS
-1591 GRGPEAGAGRCP
+1591 GRGTEAGAWHTP
-1603 SNKKTGV
+1603 TNKKTSV
-1610 LVKEVEDLQGQLAP
+1610 LVKEVEGLQDKLSL
-1624 FPTESNLSKEMELV
+1624 FPMDSNLSKQMELV
-1638 IKDIKNAT
+1638 IKDIKNTT

-1661 NDFLFMGVG
+1661 NDFLFMYSV
-1670 LQVGLYLML
+1670 
-1679 CVGASAHRGVGLQV
+1679 A
-1693 GVYLMLCVGGVG
+1693 
-1705 PQGALAHRTN
+1705 RTN

-1720 VHRGGGLCSGGAS
+1720 VHRGGNLCCGGSS

-1745 QVLATHMRLYSID
+1745 HVLAMHMRLYSID

-1765 RLTQVSE
+1765 KLTQVTQGKESDSF
-1772 NQQEGEDEDRREVA
+1772 DEERPEVPV
-1786 MLFRDVPSLLII
+1786 LFRDVPSLLII

-1810 HFTCVVKMLYNLQFV
+1810 HFTCMVKMLYNLQYI
-1825 QGLAA
+1825 QALAA
-1830 LSVKFSPEEKR
+1830 TLTKFSPEER
-1841 VWSTS
+1841 QAWSTS
-1846 GALKKNAANADKCL
+1846 GALTKNAPNAEKSS

-1865 HVIGELSRDESVYRL
+1865 HVISEFSKDKSVYKL
-1880 NTEETSVLSSSV
+1880 NTEEPSVLSSSV
-1892 VSPQSI
+1892 WSPQSI
-1898 EFSLRQ
+1898 EFSLQQ
-1904 FCLPFLRLSSLL
+1904 FCLPFLRLSCLL
-1916 QHHLYGDVLTECPT
+1916 QHHLYGDNLTGCLEEEEFSSLAMCLGLL
-1930 PSSVPSASC
+1930 PSAPQPSTTVHSASC
-1939 LEWPAVCAFQLVTQW
+1939 LEWPASPFDLVTHW
-1954 CQEVTGLPEAQGDHS
+1954 CLEVTGVNQMQAEQS
-1969 LTLLVQDPQWAAPR
+1969 QTLLVQDPQWAGPR
-1983 LLRLPENYNVIFQ
+1983 LLQLPDNYNIIFQ
-1996 YYHRKEC
+1996 YYHRKAC
-2003 TACQKVPKDPALC
+2003 TACKKVPKDPALC
-2016 LVCGTFVCLKGPCCK
+2016 LVCGAFVCLKGLCCK
-2031 QQGVCECVLH
+2031 QQGICECVLH

-2090 PLFLCAERY
+2090 PLFLCEERY
-2099 RVLEQQWVSHTFDH
+2099 RVLEQQWISHTFDH

>member
-1 MADMSPTEAKVA
+1 IADACK
-13 RQIEY
+13 
-18 YFGDHNLP
+18 N
-26 RDKFLKEQL
+26 
-35 QVDDGWVAVATML
+35 AVA
-48 QFNREAYHAKKAE
+48 
-61 ERKAHKADSKA
+61 
-72 KAKHNQDEQQK
+72 
-83 QTEDKEMDLLL
+83 
-94 EEQTGCL
+94 G
-101 LKFSGEL
+101 
-108 DQVSREDFHALFSGH
+108 
-123 GKIKWVDFT
+123 
-132 RGAKEGTLLFD
+132 
-143 GKAQEAL
+143 
-150 DKATEANGGTLQIKD
+150 
-165 NDATWELLEGDVEK
+165 
-179 DVMKK
+179 
-184 MIQAQQE
+184 
-191 LHSRNKGRGPPS
+191 S
-203 PKKRAREDTADAP
+203 PE
-216 AAKHRRP
+216 
-223 NAEDSASTSQ
+223 
-233 ICDQFAFDVIKGN
+233 C
-246 RPTPDLARTPENMTP
+246 
-261 RTWQD
+261 
-266 NKNKSVDN
+266 
-274 KPESMMAASLL
+274 MMAALL
-285 PSLRCGDKKATA
+285 LRRDKKSTA
-297 ARLKA
+297 AQLKA
-302 DLSRATDDNCASGAH
+302 DLNRTDNSFGV

-324 DAVLDPETP
+324 DCVLNPEKP
-333 ATDAEA
+333 AADTEA

-349 GDGFE
+349 GEGFE
-354 GFCEAVRSYDN
+354 EFCKTVRSYDN
-365 AALCGLVWTANFV
+365 ATLCGLVWTANFV

-394 AECFNQG
+394 AECFNNG
-401 DHTGHDF
+401 DHTSHDF

-437 LKTGE
+437 LRTGE
-442 DVPCVPQ
+442 NVPSVPR
-449 DLLLMSELVLPRF
+449 DLLLMSEMVLPRF
-462 IISVVQYLREG
+462 IICIIQYLRDG
-473 YTEPDSGDL
+473 YTEPDTSTERDL

-489 EPQISFLEELTKMG
+489 EAQISFLEDLTKMG

-516 QQTFK
+516 QETFK

-526 QEDNTYAKQNYE
+526 QEGNLYAKNNYE

-553 DKALPPS
+553 EKAQ
-560 TEGAA
+560 A
-565 VVAEGAVA
+565 
-573 STEAT
+573 
-578 AAGSPEESSKE
+578 ESSAEAGEGVSTGSLYTSHYYFFK
-589 EDLDGG
+589 DDQDGE

-607 SATKDSSIMDSL
+607 STTKDPSIMDSL
-619 KHKRFLEELLFW
+619 KHKCFLEELLFW

-698 LARHVTEECHLLDVM
+698 LARHVTEECQLLDIM

-722 SCLVKSELQD
+722 SCLIKSELQD
-732 EENSRHVVVNCGEAL
+732 EENNRHVVVNCGEAL

-768 VAKRFLEDHS
+768 VAKKFLEDHS

-799 LNEHVEFE
+799 LSEHVEFE

-847 YCLEALQ
+847 YCLETLQ
-854 LWFDAIGFVDEPAPN
+854 IWFDAIGFVDEPAPN

-950 MIDPDIYLLQVC
+950 MIDPDIFLLQVC

-973 FKVVDLLTMASQHQ
+973 SVFERFKVVDLLTMASVHQ
-987 NPVLDSEQERPMLE
+987 NAVLDSEQERPMLE

-1007 VILTSLRVHL
+1007 VILCSLRIHL
-1017 GMTDDEILRS
+1017 GMADDEILRA

-1047 PENPNPKSGVVP
+1047 PENPNPKSGIVP
-1059 GSCSFEEMLSTV
+1059 GSCSFEEMLSAV

-1116 QSAMDRYAAFL
+1116 QSAMDRYSAFL
-1127 KQSGVD
+1127 KQSGMH
-1133 STNPWP
+1133 TTGNPWP
-1139 PYKERTPLR
+1139 PYKERTPLH
-1148 PEYRGLVKLLHCKT
+1148 PCYQGLDRLLHCKT
-1162 LHIVIFTLLYKIWM
+1162 LHIVIFTLLYKIWL
-1176 DHHNMSEHVLCMVLY
+1176 DHSNMSEHVLCMVLY
-1191 LIELGLDNQVQDDKE
+1191 LIELGLDNQ
-1206 QEEPCIE
+1206 EPCIE

-1222 GTSLLS
+1222 GSNLLC
-1228 NLHHIINFVRVRVP
+1228 NLHHVINYVRVRVP

-1249 REPPP
+1249 RDREPPP
-1254 STSADADATSF
+1254 STSAEASSF
-1265 GPNLREAQVFSLVA
+1265 GQNVREAQVFSLVA

-1288 INRSSTEASA
+1288 INRSSSEASQA
-1298 QVVRPKSSSTR
+1298 VRPKSGATR

-1324 EVRESMLSLLIKL
+1324 EIRESMLSLLIKL

-1346 SLPRILT
+1346 SLSATWLEDAGADSHAHGDGITAIERILT
-1353 KAAGRSRHSHRSI
+1353 KAATRSRQSKRSI
-1366 QEICGKVSPPVPPK
+1366 QEICGKVSPPVAPK
-1380 KSSPADKKTMDKEE
+1380 KNSPTDRKTDKEE
-1394 RRQRARERQQKL
+1394 RRLRARERQQKL

-1420 AMDVESPDGEAAMDL
+1420 AMDVESPDAEAAMDL
-1435 GASDVMDSEVLYDCV
+1435 GASEVIESEVLYDCV

-1470 QASSVLGHRCKS
+1470 QASSVLGHRCRS
-1482 VDAKKLPT
+1482 DEAKKLPT

-1495 IYAADT
+1495 IYPGDT
-1501 CGVAHDLR
+1501 CGAAHDVR
-1509 LALMQHYFR
+1509 LSLMQRFFKD
-1518 ESSCLQSVS
+1518 SSCLQSVS

-1556 NVQNDQVL
+1556 NDQVL

-1577 LCRQFANSVIPCRP
+1577 LCRQFANSVLPCRP
-1591 GRGPEAGAGRCP
+1591 GRSTEAVSWHMP
-1603 SNKKTGV
+1603 NNKKTSV
-1610 LVKEVEDLQGQLAP
+1610 LVKEVADLQEQLGL
-1624 FPTESNLSKEMELV
+1624 FPVSTATESNLSKEMELV
-1638 IKDIKNAT
+1638 IKDIKNTT
-1646 QKKYMDYGK
+1646 QRKYMDYGR

-1661 NDFLFMGVG
+1661 NDFLFMYSV
-1670 LQVGLYLML
+1670 
-1679 CVGASAHRGVGLQV
+1679 A
-1693 GVYLMLCVGGVG
+1693 
-1705 PQGALAHRTN
+1705 RTN

-1720 VHRGGGLCSGGAS
+1720 VHRGGNLCSGGAS
-1733 AAAKRSCLNQLF
+1733 ATAKRSCLNQLF
-1745 QVLATHMRLYSID
+1745 HVLAMHMRLYSID

-1765 RLTQVSE
+1765 RLTQVAPS
-1772 NQQEGEDEDRREVA
+1772 REEPEVP
-1786 MLFRDVPSLLII
+1786 MLFRDCPSLLII

-1810 HFTCVVKMLYNLQFV
+1810 HFICLVRMLYNLQYT
-1825 QGLAA
+1825 QALAA
-1830 LSVKFSPEEKR
+1830 LSAKFSPEER
-1841 VWSTS
+1841 QAWSTS
-1846 GALKKNAANADKCL
+1846 GALKKNTFNAEKSY
-1860 EALLS
+1860 EALLG
-1865 HVIGELSRDESVYRL
+1865 HVIAELSKEKTVYEV
-1880 NTEETSVLSSSV
+1880 NTEEPYMVGHGAISSV
-1892 VSPQSI
+1892 WSPQSI
-1898 EFSLRQ
+1898 EYSLQQ
-1904 FCLPFLRLSSLL
+1904 FCLPYLRLSCLL
-1916 QHHLYGDVLTECPT
+1916 LHHLYGDNLSGCSEEDEFSSLATCVGLLAPAPQ
-1930 PSSVPSASC
+1930 PSNPMHSAAC
-1939 LEWPAVCAFQLVTQW
+1939 LDWMVNAFDLMTQW
-1954 CQEVTGLPEAQGDHS
+1954 CSEVTGLSDTQAEQS
-1969 LTLLVQDPQWAAPR
+1969 MTLLVQDPQWASPH
-1983 LLRLPENYNVIFQ
+1983 LLCLPDNYNIIFQ
-1996 YYHRKEC
+1996 YYHRKAC
-2003 TACQKVPKDPALC
+2003 TACKKVPKDPALC
-2016 LVCGTFVCLKGPCCK
+2016 LVCGAFVCLKGLCCK
-2031 QQGVCECVLH
+2031 QQGICECVLH

-2090 PLFLCAERY
+2090 PLFLCEERY
-2099 RVLEQQWVSHTFDH
+2099 KVLEQQWVLHTFDH

>member
-1 MADMSPTEAKVA
+1 
-13 RQIEY
+13 
-18 YFGDHNLP
+18 
-26 RDKFLKEQL
+26 
-35 QVDDGWVAVATML
+35 
-48 QFNREAYHAKKAE
+48 
-61 ERKAHKADSKA
+61 
-72 KAKHNQDEQQK
+72 
-83 QTEDKEMDLLL
+83 
-94 EEQTGCL
+94 
-101 LKFSGEL
+101 
-108 DQVSREDFHALFSGH
+108 
-123 GKIKWVDFT
+123 
-132 RGAKEGTLLFD
+132 
-143 GKAQEAL
+143 
-150 DKATEANGGTLQIKD
+150 
-165 NDATWELLEGDVEK
+165 
-179 DVMKK
+179 
-184 MIQAQQE
+184 
-191 LHSRNKGRGPPS
+191 
-203 PKKRAREDTADAP
+203 
-216 AAKHRRP
+216 
-223 NAEDSASTSQ
+223 
-233 ICDQFAFDVIKGN
+233 
-246 RPTPDLARTPENMTP
+246 
-261 RTWQD
+261 
-266 NKNKSVDN
+266 
-274 KPESMMAASLL
+274 
-285 PSLRCGDKKATA
+285 
-297 ARLKA
+297 
-302 DLSRATDDNCASGAH
+302 
-317 RQLQELL
+317 
-324 DAVLDPETP
+324 
-333 ATDAEA
+333 
-339 LDWCKCLIAG
+339 
-349 GDGFE
+349 
-354 GFCEAVRSYDN
+354 
-365 AALCGLVWTANFV
+365 
-378 AYRCRTCGIS
+378 
-388 PCMSLC
+388 MSLC
-394 AECFNQG
+394 AECFNNG

-429 TGFCRRHR
+429 SGFCRRHR

-442 DVPCVPQ
+442 NVPSVPN
-449 DLLLMSELVLPRF
+449 DLLLMSEMVLPRF
-462 IISVVQYLREG
+462 IISIIQYLRDG
-473 YTEPDSGDL
+473 YTEPDRDL

-489 EPQISFLEELTKMG
+489 EPQISFLEDLTKMG

-516 QQTFK
+516 QQIFK
-521 DLSMG
+521 ELSMG
-526 QEDNTYAKQNYE
+526 QEENLYAKRNYE

-553 DKALPPS
+553 EKGSAGAGA
-560 TEGAA
+560 GAA
-565 VVAEGAVA
+565 DSPAGAGA
-573 STEAT
+573 LSLLGN
-578 AAGSPEESSKE
+578 AAVYLLYSLYDANGEK
-589 EDLDGG
+589 
-595 QSVGQRKRVKLS
+595 SVCHVFCLS
-607 SATKDSSIMDSL
+607 LSLFLIDPSIMDSL
-619 KHKRFLEELLFW
+619 KHKCFLEELLFW

-698 LARHVTEECHLLDVM
+698 LARHVTEECQLLDIM

-722 SCLVKSELQD
+722 SCLIKSELQD
-732 EENSRHVVVNCGEAL
+732 EENNRHVVVNCGEAL

-847 YCLEALQ
+847 YCLETLQ
-854 LWFDAIGFVDEPAPN
+854 IWFDAISFVDEPAPN
-869 QVTFHLPLHRYYA
+869 QVTFHLFFIFKLFKYYRIRN
-882 MFLSKAVKCQG
+882 SRAVKCQG

-950 MIDPDIYLLQVC
+950 MIDPDIFLLQVC

-973 FKVVDLLTMASQHQ
+973 SVFERFKVVDLLTMASQHQ
-987 NPVLDSEQERPMLE
+987 NTVLDAEQERPMLE

-1007 VILTSLRVHL
+1007 VILCSLRIHM
-1017 GMTDDEILRS
+1017 GMTDDEILRA

-1047 PENPNPKSGVVP
+1047 PENPNPKSGIVP
-1059 GSCSFEEMLSTV
+1059 GSCSFEEMLSAV

-1103 IMVVLRTVYRRDV
+1103 IMVILRTVYRRDV
-1116 QSAMDRYAAFL
+1116 QSAMDRYSAFL
-1127 KQSGVD
+1127 KQSGIH
-1133 STNPWP
+1133 TGNPWP
-1139 PYKERTPLR
+1139 PYKERTPLH
-1148 PEYRGLVKLLHCKT
+1148 PCYRGLVRLLHCKT

-1176 DHHNMSEHVLCMVLY
+1176 DHQNMSEHVLCMVLY
-1191 LIELGLDNQVQDDKE
+1191 LVELGLDNNMQEDKE
-1206 QEEPCIE
+1206 DEEPCIE

-1228 NLHHIINFVRVRVP
+1228 NLHHVINFVRVRVP
-1242 ETAPEVK
+1242 ETAPEVERK
-1249 REPPP
+1249 RDAE
-1254 STSADADATSF
+1254 TSSF
-1265 GPNLREAQVFSLVA
+1265 GQNLREAQLFSLVA

-1288 INRSSTEASA
+1288 INRSNHEAS
-1298 QVVRPKSSSTR
+1298 QSVRPKSSSR
-1309 WVPPGTPPQLVTEIL
+1309 WHPPGSPPQMVTEIL
-1324 EVRESMLSLLIKL
+1324 EIRESMLSLLIKL

-1346 SLPRILT
+1346 SLSAGWLEEADPARHSHGDGITAIERILA
-1353 KAAGRSRHSHRSI
+1353 KAASRSRHSKRCL
-1366 QEICGKVSPPVPPK
+1366 QEICGRVCPPVPPK
-1380 KSSPADKKTMDKEE
+1380 KNSPGDKKSMDKEE

-1420 AMDVESPDGEAAMDL
+1420 AMDVESPEAEAAMDVGSAEPL
-1435 GASDVMDSEVLYDCV
+1435 ESEVLYDCV

-1470 QASSVLGHRCKS
+1470 QASSVLGHRCRS
-1482 VDAKKLPT
+1482 DEAKRLPT
-1490 TDEEH
+1490 SDEER
-1495 IYAADT
+1495 IFPEDT
-1501 CGVAHDLR
+1501 CGATNDVR
-1509 LALMQHYFR
+1509 LALMQRYFID
-1518 ESSCLQSVS
+1518 SSCLQAVS

-1556 NVQNDQVL
+1556 NDQVL

-1577 LCRQFANSVIPCRP
+1577 LCRQFANSVLPCKP
-1591 GRGPEAGAGRCP
+1591 GRGTEAGAWHTL
-1603 SNKKTGV
+1603 SNKSPAT
-1610 LVKEVEDLQGQLAP
+1610 LVKEVENLQDELGI
-1624 FPTESNLSKEMELV
+1624 FPTESNLTKEMESV

-1661 NDFLFMGVG
+1661 NDFLFMYSV
-1670 LQVGLYLML
+1670 
-1679 CVGASAHRGVGLQV
+1679 A
-1693 GVYLMLCVGGVG
+1693 
-1705 PQGALAHRTN
+1705 RTN

-1720 VHRGGGLCSGGAS
+1720 VHRGGNLCSGGAS

-1745 QVLATHMRLYSID
+1745 HVLAMHMRLYSID

-1765 RLTQVSE
+1765 RLTQITQNRE
-1772 NQQEGEDEDRREVA
+1772 YGDEDRPEVP

-1810 HFTCVVKMLYNLQFV
+1810 HFTCIVKVLYTLQYT
-1825 QGLAA
+1825 QALAA
-1830 LSVKFSPEEKR
+1830 LSVKFSPEER
-1841 VWSTS
+1841 LAWSNT
-1846 GALKKNAANADKCL
+1846 GAAKKNMPNSEKSW
-1860 EALLS
+1860 ETLLS
-1865 HVIGELSRDESVYRL
+1865 HVISELTKAKCTYESRSEESMVR
-1880 NTEETSVLSSSV
+1880 LSSSV
-1892 VSPQSI
+1892 WSPQSI
-1898 EFSLRQ
+1898 EFTLQQ
-1904 FCLPFLRLSSLL
+1904 FCVPFLRLSCLL
-1916 QHHLYGDVLTECPT
+1916 QHHLYGDNLPGCPLEEEFSLLISCLGLLPGPT
-1930 PSSVPSASC
+1930 QSSSSLSSSAAC
-1939 LEWPAVCAFQLVTQW
+1939 LEWNVGAFELLSQW
-1954 CQEVTGLPEAQGDHS
+1954 CSELIS
-1969 LTLLVQDPQWAAPR
+1969 LAGTPSQQTLLVQDPQWTAPH
-1983 LLRLPENYNVIFQ
+1983 LLQLPDNYNTIFQ
-1996 YYHRKEC
+1996 YYHRKSC
-2003 TACQKVPKDPALC
+2003 SVCNKTPKDPALC
-2016 LVCGTFVCLKGPCCK
+2016 LVCGAFVCLKGLCCK
-2031 QQGVCECVLH
+2031 QQGICECVLH

-2090 PLFLCAERY
+2090 PLFLCEERY

>member
-1 MADMSPTEAKVA
+1 
-13 RQIEY
+13 
-18 YFGDHNLP
+18 
-26 RDKFLKEQL
+26 
-35 QVDDGWVAVATML
+35 
-48 QFNREAYHAKKAE
+48 
-61 ERKAHKADSKA
+61 
-72 KAKHNQDEQQK
+72 
-83 QTEDKEMDLLL
+83 
-94 EEQTGCL
+94 
-101 LKFSGEL
+101 
-108 DQVSREDFHALFSGH
+108 
-123 GKIKWVDFT
+123 
-132 RGAKEGTLLFD
+132 
-143 GKAQEAL
+143 
-150 DKATEANGGTLQIKD
+150 
-165 NDATWELLEGDVEK
+165 
-179 DVMKK
+179 
-184 MIQAQQE
+184 
-191 LHSRNKGRGPPS
+191 
-203 PKKRAREDTADAP
+203 
-216 AAKHRRP
+216 
-223 NAEDSASTSQ
+223 
-233 ICDQFAFDVIKGN
+233 
-246 RPTPDLARTPENMTP
+246 
-261 RTWQD
+261 
-266 NKNKSVDN
+266 
-274 KPESMMAASLL
+274 MMAASLV
-285 PSLRCGDKKATA
+285 RRDKKATA
-297 ARLKA
+297 TRLKA
-302 DLSRATDDNCASGAH
+302 DLNRTDNSSGV

-324 DAVLDPETP
+324 DAVLNPEKP
-333 ATDAEA
+333 AADTEA

-349 GDGFE
+349 GEGFE
-354 GFCEAVRSYDN
+354 DFCKTVRSYDN
-365 AALCGLVWTANFV
+365 ATLCGLVWTANFV

-394 AECFNQG
+394 AECFNNG

-429 TGFCRRHR
+429 SGFCRRHR
-437 LKTGE
+437 LRTGE
-442 DVPCVPQ
+442 NVPSIPR
-449 DLLLMSELVLPRF
+449 DLLLMSEMVLPRF
-462 IISVVQYLREG
+462 ILCIIQYLRDG
-473 YTEPDSGDL
+473 YIEPDTSTERDL

-526 QEDNTYAKQNYE
+526 QEENVYAQRNYD

-553 DKALPPS
+553 EKS
-560 TEGAA
+560 QGAA
-565 VVAEGAVA
+565 ADATGDAEGGAGAVVLLG
-573 STEAT
+573 TT
-578 AAGSPEESSKE
+578 APGSPDESNKE
-589 EDLDGG
+589 EDQDAG

-607 SATKDSSIMDSL
+607 SNTKDACIIESL
-619 KHKRFLEELLFW
+619 KHKCFLEELLFW

-698 LARHVTEECHLLDVM
+698 LARHVTEECQLLDIM

-722 SCLVKSELQD
+722 SCLIKSELQD
-732 EENSRHVVVNCGEAL
+732 EENSRHVVVNCSEAL

-768 VAKRFLEDHS
+768 VAKKFLEDHS

-847 YCLEALQ
+847 YCLETLQ
-854 LWFDAIGFVDEPAPN
+854 IWFDAIGFIDEPAPN

-914 QIQASLSE
+914 QIQACLSE

-973 FKVVDLLTMASQHQ
+973 SVFERFKVVDLLTMASQHQ
-987 NPVLDSEQERPMLE
+987 NAVLDSEQERPMLE

-1017 GMTDDEILRS
+1017 GMTDDEILRA

-1041 SLLDLI
+1041 ALLDLI
-1047 PENPNPKSGVVP
+1047 PENPNPKSGIVP
-1059 GSCSFEEMLSTV
+1059 GSCSFEEMLSAV

-1103 IMVVLRTVYRRDV
+1103 IIVVLRTVYRRDV
-1116 QSAMDRYAAFL
+1116 QSAMDRYSAFL
-1127 KQSGVD
+1127 KQSGIH
-1133 STNPWP
+1133 TGNPWP
-1139 PYKERTPLR
+1139 PYKERTPLH
-1148 PEYRGLVKLLHCKT
+1148 PCYKGLTKLLHCKT

-1176 DHHNMSEHVLCMVLY
+1176 DHQNMSEHVLCMVLY
-1191 LIELGLDNQVQDDKE
+1191 LIELGLDNQVQDNKE
-1206 QEEPCIE
+1206 DEEPCIE

-1222 GTSLLS
+1222 GTNLLS
-1228 NLHHIINFVRVRVP
+1228 NLHHVINFVRVRVP

-1249 REPPP
+1249 REAPP
-1254 STSADADATSF
+1254 STSTEASSYGQNSRRLT
-1265 GPNLREAQVFSLVA
+1265 GNWRENLREAQVFSLVA

-1288 INRSSTEASA
+1288 INRSNTEAS

-1324 EVRESMLSLLIKL
+1324 EIRESMLSLLLKL
-1337 HQKLSAKQN
+1337 HQKLSSKQN
-1346 SLPRILT
+1346 SLSASWLEDMDTSRHTHGDGITAIERILT
-1353 KAAGRSRHSHRSI
+1353 KAATRSCQIKRSI
-1366 QEICGKVSPPVPPK
+1366 QDICGKVCPPVPPK
-1380 KSSPADKKTMDKEE
+1380 KNSPTDKKTMDKEE

-1406 LAEFASRQKSFMET
+1406 LAEFASRQKSFMAM
-1420 AMDVESPDGEAAMDL
+1420 AMDVESPDTEAAMDL
-1435 GASDVMDSEVLYDCV
+1435 GASEVMESEVLYDCV

-1482 VDAKKLPT
+1482 KEAKKLPT
-1490 TDEEH
+1490 SDEEH

-1501 CGVAHDLR
+1501 CGVAHDVR
-1509 LALMQHYFR
+1509 LTLMQQFFKD
-1518 ESSCLQSVS
+1518 SSCLQSVS

-1556 NVQNDQVL
+1556 NDQVL

-1577 LCRQFANSVIPCRP
+1577 LCRQFANSVLPCRP
-1591 GRGPEAGAGRCP
+1591 GRETEAGAWHTP
-1603 SNKKTGV
+1603 TNKKTFV
-1610 LVKEVEDLQGQLAP
+1610 LVKEVEDLQEKLGL

-1638 IKDIKNAT
+1638 IKDIKNTT

-1661 NDFLFMGVG
+1661 NDFLFMYSV
-1670 LQVGLYLML
+1670 
-1679 CVGASAHRGVGLQV
+1679 A
-1693 GVYLMLCVGGVG
+1693 
-1705 PQGALAHRTN
+1705 RTN

-1720 VHRGGGLCSGGAS
+1720 VHRGGNLCSGGAS

-1745 QVLATHMRLYSID
+1745 HVLAMHMRLYSID

-1765 RLTQVSE
+1765 KLTQVTQSKE
-1772 NQQEGEDEDRREVA
+1772 AYDFDEKRPEVP

-1810 HFTCVVKMLYNLQFV
+1810 HFTCVVKMLYNLQFT
-1825 QGLAA
+1825 QALAA
-1830 LSVKFSPEEKR
+1830 LSTKFSPEER
-1841 VWSTS
+1841 QAWSTS
-1846 GALKKNAANADKCL
+1846 GALKKNAANAETSF

-1865 HVIGELSRDESVYRL
+1865 HVISELSKDNSVYKV
-1880 NTEETSVLSSSV
+1880 NAEETLMLISSV
-1892 VSPQSI
+1892 WSPQSI
-1898 EFSLRQ
+1898 EFSLQQ
-1904 FCLPFLRLSSLL
+1904 FCLPFLRLSCLL
-1916 QHHLYGDVLTECPT
+1916 QHHLYGDNLTSCLEEEEFSSLAVCLGLLSSAP
-1930 PSSVPSASC
+1930 PSNTVHSASC
-1939 LEWPAVCAFQLVTQW
+1939 LKWAVSTFDLVSQW
-1954 CQEVTGLPEAQGDHS
+1954 CTEVTGLFQMQAEQS
-1969 LTLLVQDPQWAAPR
+1969 LTLLVQEPQWASPR
-1983 LLRLPENYNVIFQ
+1983 LLQLPDNYNIIFQ
-1996 YYHRKEC
+1996 YYHRKAC
-2003 TACQKVPKDPALC
+2003 TACKKVPKDPALC
-2016 LVCGTFVCLKGPCCK
+2016 LVCGAFVCLKGVCCK
-2031 QQGVCECVLH
+2031 QQGICECVLH

-2090 PLFLCAERY
+2090 PLFLCEERY

>member
-1 MADMSPTEAKVA
+1 
-13 RQIEY
+13 
-18 YFGDHNLP
+18 
-26 RDKFLKEQL
+26 
-35 QVDDGWVAVATML
+35 
-48 QFNREAYHAKKAE
+48 
-61 ERKAHKADSKA
+61 
-72 KAKHNQDEQQK
+72 
-83 QTEDKEMDLLL
+83 
-94 EEQTGCL
+94 
-101 LKFSGEL
+101 
-108 DQVSREDFHALFSGH
+108 
-123 GKIKWVDFT
+123 
-132 RGAKEGTLLFD
+132 
-143 GKAQEAL
+143 
-150 DKATEANGGTLQIKD
+150 
-165 NDATWELLEGDVEK
+165 
-179 DVMKK
+179 
-184 MIQAQQE
+184 
-191 LHSRNKGRGPPS
+191 
-203 PKKRAREDTADAP
+203 
-216 AAKHRRP
+216 
-223 NAEDSASTSQ
+223 
-233 ICDQFAFDVIKGN
+233 
-246 RPTPDLARTPENMTP
+246 
-261 RTWQD
+261 
-266 NKNKSVDN
+266 
-274 KPESMMAASLL
+274 MAASLL
-285 PSLRCGDKKATA
+285 RRDKKATA
-297 ARLKA
+297 AYLKA
-302 DLSRATDDNCASGAH
+302 DLNRIDNSSGL

-324 DAVLDPETP
+324 DNVLNPEKP
-333 ATDAEA
+333 AADTEA
-339 LDWCKCLIAG
+339 LDWCKYLLAG
-349 GDGFE
+349 GEGFE
-354 GFCEAVRSYDN
+354 EFCKTVRSYDN
-365 AALCGLVWTANFV
+365 ATLCGLVWTANFV

-394 AECFNQG
+394 AECFNNG

-422 DSNVMRE
+422 DSNVMRQS
-429 TGFCRRHR
+429 GFCRRHR
-437 LKTGE
+437 LRTGE
-442 DVPCVPQ
+442 NVPSVPR
-449 DLLLMSELVLPRF
+449 DLLLMSEMVLPRF
-462 IISVVQYLREG
+462 IVSIIQYLREG
-473 YTEPDSGDL
+473 YTESESATDRDL

-489 EPQISFLEELTKMG
+489 EPQISFLEDLTKMG

-521 DLSMG
+521 ELSMG
-526 QEDNTYAKQNYE
+526 QEENVYAKRNYE

-553 DKALPPS
+553 DKGS
-560 TEGAA
+560 TGAGAA
-565 VVAEGAVA
+565 DSSGLTGTGALGLLG
-573 STEAT
+573 AT
-578 AAGSPEESSKE
+578 AAASPNEEIKE
-589 EDLDGG
+589 EDQDGG

-607 SATKDSSIMDSL
+607 SSTKDPSIMDIL
-619 KHKRFLEELLFW
+619 KHKCFLEELLFW
-631 TIKYEFPQKMVTF
+631 TVKYEFPQKMVTF

-698 LARHVTEECHLLDVM
+698 LARHVTEECQLLDIM

-722 SCLVKSELQD
+722 SCLIKSELQD
-732 EENSRHVVVNCGEAL
+732 EENNRHVVVNCGEAL

-832 CKVKETQEYTKTVVR
+832 CKVKETQEYTKTVAR
-847 YCLEALQ
+847 YCLETLQ
-854 LWFDAIGFVDEPAPN
+854 IWFDAIGFVDEPAPN
-869 QVTFHLPLHRYYA
+869 QITFHLPLHRYYA

-914 QIQASLSE
+914 QIQACLSE

-950 MIDPDIYLLQVC
+950 MIDPDIFLLQVC

-973 FKVVDLLTMASQHQ
+973 SVFERFKVVDLLTMASQHQ
-987 NPVLDSEQERPMLE
+987 NAVLDAEQERPMLE

-1007 VILTSLRVHL
+1007 VILCSLRVHL
-1017 GMTDDEILRS
+1017 
-1027 EMVSQLCMNDRTHS
+1027 
-1041 SLLDLI
+1041 
-1047 PENPNPKSGVVP
+1047 ENPNPKSGIVP
-1059 GSCSFEEMLSTV
+1059 GSCSFEEMLSAV
-1071 ADFKAPVFEPGG
+1071 ADFKAPVSEPGGSMQQGMYTPKENPNPKSGIVPGSCSFEEMLSAVADFKAPVSEPGG

-1116 QSAMDRYAAFL
+1116 QSAMDRYSAFL
-1127 KQSGVD
+1127 KQSGVH
-1133 STNPWP
+1133 TGNPWP
-1139 PYKERTPLR
+1139 PYKERTPLH
-1148 PEYRGLVKLLHCKT
+1148 PCYRGLVRLLHCKT

-1176 DHHNMSEHVLCMVLY
+1176 DHQNMSEHVLCMVLY
-1191 LIELGLDNQVQDDKE
+1191 LVELGLDNHAQEDKGD
-1206 QEEPCIE
+1206 EEPCIE

-1228 NLHHIINFVRVRVP
+1228 NLHHVINFVRVRVP
-1242 ETAPEVK
+1242 ETAPEVERK
-1249 REPPP
+1249 RERERERERQREPPP
-1254 STSADADATSF
+1254 STSTDTSTF
-1265 GPNLREAQVFSLVA
+1265 GQNLREAQLFSLVA

-1288 INRSSTEASA
+1288 INRSNHEASQA
-1298 QVVRPKSSSTR
+1298 VRPKSSSR
-1309 WVPPGTPPQLVTEIL
+1309 WLPPGSPPQMVTEIL
-1324 EVRESMLSLLIKL
+1324 EIRESMLSLLVKL

-1346 SLPRILT
+1346 SLTPNWLEEAEPSHLAHGDGITAIERILA
-1353 KAAGRSRHSHRSI
+1353 KAASRSRHSKRCL
-1366 QEICGKVSPPVPPK
+1366 QEICGKVCPPVPPK
-1380 KSSPADKKTMDKEE
+1380 KNSPGDKKSMDKEE

-1420 AMDVESPDGEAAMDL
+1420 AMDVECPEVEA
-1435 GASDVMDSEVLYDCV
+1435 VMDVSSAEPLDSEILYECV

-1470 QASSVLGHRCKS
+1470 QASSVLGHRCCS
-1482 VDAKKLPT
+1482 EQAKQLPT
-1490 TDEEH
+1490 SDDERIFPE
-1495 IYAADT
+1495 DT
-1501 CGVAHDLR
+1501 CGAVNDVR
-1509 LALMQHYFR
+1509 LALMQRYFK

-1527 IGWDGGVYV
+1527 IGWDGGVSV

-1556 NVQNDQVL
+1556 NDQVL

-1577 LCRQFANSVIPCRP
+1577 LCRQFANSVLPCKP
-1591 GRGPEAGAGRCP
+1591 GRGTEVGTWHTP
-1603 SNKKTGV
+1603 SNKNLAT
-1610 LVKEVEDLQGQLAP
+1610 LVKEVKELQDQLTI
-1624 FPTESNLSKEMELV
+1624 FPTESNLTKEMESV

-1661 NDFLFMGVG
+1661 NDFLFMYSV
-1670 LQVGLYLML
+1670 
-1679 CVGASAHRGVGLQV
+1679 A
-1693 GVYLMLCVGGVG
+1693 
-1705 PQGALAHRTN
+1705 RTN

-1720 VHRGGGLCSGGAS
+1720 VHRGGNLCSGGAS

-1745 QVLATHMRLYSID
+1745 HVLAMHMRLYSID

-1765 RLTQVSE
+1765 RLTQITQHRE
-1772 NQQEGEDEDRREVA
+1772 LEYEDDHPEVP
-1786 MLFRDVPSLLII
+1786 MLFRDVPSLLVI

-1810 HFTCVVKMLYNLQFV
+1810 HFTSIVKVLYTLLYTQA
-1825 QGLAA
+1825 LAA
-1830 LSVKFSPEEKR
+1830 LSIKLSPEER
-1841 VWSTS
+1841 LAWSNS
-1846 GALKKNAANADKCL
+1846 GAAKKNLPNSEKSW

-1865 HVIGELSRDESVYRL
+1865 HVISELTKANGVYEK
-1880 NTEETSVLSSSV
+1880 NPNETMLSSSV
-1892 VSPQSI
+1892 WSPQSI
-1898 EFSLRQ
+1898 EFALQQ
-1904 FCLPFLRLSSLL
+1904 FCLPFMRLSCLL
-1916 QHHLYGDVLTECPT
+1916 QHHLYGDNLPGCLVEEEFTLLAGSLGLLSASFQPSTSMNSAVCLESNINAFELISQWCSELISLADT
-1930 PSSVPSASC
+1930 PSRQTMS
-1939 LEWPAVCAFQLVTQW
+1939 LV
-1954 CQEVTGLPEAQGDHS
+1954 AQNPHWS
-1969 LTLLVQDPQWAAPR
+1969 APR
-1983 LLRLPENYNVIFQ
+1983 LLQLPDNYNTIFQ
-1996 YYHRKEC
+1996 YYHRKSC
-2003 TACQKVPKDPALC
+2003 TVCNKTPKDPALC
-2016 LVCGTFVCLKGPCCK
+2016 LVCGAFVCLKGLCCK

-2090 PLFLCAERY
+2090 PLFLCEERY

>member
-1 MADMSPTEAKVA
+1 
-13 RQIEY
+13 
-18 YFGDHNLP
+18 
-26 RDKFLKEQL
+26 
-35 QVDDGWVAVATML
+35 
-48 QFNREAYHAKKAE
+48 
-61 ERKAHKADSKA
+61 
-72 KAKHNQDEQQK
+72 
-83 QTEDKEMDLLL
+83 
-94 EEQTGCL
+94 
-101 LKFSGEL
+101 
-108 DQVSREDFHALFSGH
+108 
-123 GKIKWVDFT
+123 
-132 RGAKEGTLLFD
+132 
-143 GKAQEAL
+143 
-150 DKATEANGGTLQIKD
+150 
-165 NDATWELLEGDVEK
+165 
-179 DVMKK
+179 
-184 MIQAQQE
+184 
-191 LHSRNKGRGPPS
+191 
-203 PKKRAREDTADAP
+203 
-216 AAKHRRP
+216 
-223 NAEDSASTSQ
+223 
-233 ICDQFAFDVIKGN
+233 
-246 RPTPDLARTPENMTP
+246 
-261 RTWQD
+261 
-266 NKNKSVDN
+266 
-274 KPESMMAASLL
+274 
-285 PSLRCGDKKATA
+285 
-297 ARLKA
+297 
-302 DLSRATDDNCASGAH
+302 
-317 RQLQELL
+317 
-324 DAVLDPETP
+324 
-333 ATDAEA
+333 
-339 LDWCKCLIAG
+339 
-349 GDGFE
+349 
-354 GFCEAVRSYDN
+354 
-365 AALCGLVWTANFV
+365 
-378 AYRCRTCGIS
+378 
-388 PCMSLC
+388 MSLC
-394 AECFNQG
+394 AECFNNG

-429 TGFCRRHR
+429 SGFCQRHR
-437 LKTGE
+437 LRTGE
-442 DVPCVPQ
+442 NVPSIPR
-449 DLLLMSELVLPRF
+449 DLLLMSEMVLPRF
-462 IISVVQYLREG
+462 ILCIIQYLRDG
-473 YTEPDSGDL
+473 YIEPDSSTERDL

-521 DLSMG
+521 ELSMG
-526 QEDNTYAKQNYE
+526 QEENLYAKKNYD

-553 DKALPPS
+553 EKAQ
-560 TEGAA
+560 G
-565 VVAEGAVA
+565 
-573 STEAT
+573 AT
-578 AAGSPEESSKE
+578 AD
-589 EDLDGG
+589 EDQDAG

-607 SATKDSSIMDSL
+607 SSTKDPSIIESL
-619 KHKRFLEELLFW
+619 KHKCFLEELLFW

-698 LARHVTEECHLLDVM
+698 LARHVTEECQLLDIM

-722 SCLVKSELQD
+722 SCLIKSELQD
-732 EENSRHVVVNCGEAL
+732 EENSRHVVVNCSEAL

-768 VAKRFLEDHS
+768 VAKKFLEDHS

-847 YCLEALQ
+847 YCLETLQ
-854 LWFDAIGFVDEPAPN
+854 IWFDAIGFIDEPAPN

-882 MFLSKAVKCQG
+882 MFLSKAIKCQG

-914 QIQASLSE
+914 QIQACLSE

-973 FKVVDLLTMASQHQ
+973 SVFERFKVVDLLTMASQHQ
-987 NPVLDSEQERPMLE
+987 NAVLDSEQERPMLE

-1007 VILTSLRVHL
+1007 VILTSLRIHL
-1017 GMTDDEILRS
+1017 GMTDDEILRA

-1041 SLLDLI
+1041 ALLDLI
-1047 PENPNPKSGVVP
+1047 PENPNPKSGIVP
-1059 GSCSFEEMLSTV
+1059 GSCSFEEMLSAV

-1116 QSAMDRYAAFL
+1116 QSAMDRYSAFL
-1127 KQSGVD
+1127 KQSGIH
-1133 STNPWP
+1133 TGNPWP
-1139 PYKERTPLR
+1139 PYKERTPLH
-1148 PEYRGLVKLLHCKT
+1148 PCYKGLIKLLHCKT

-1176 DHHNMSEHVLCMVLY
+1176 DHQNMSEHVLCMVLY
-1191 LIELGLDNQVQDDKE
+1191 LIELGLDNQVQDNKE
-1206 QEEPCIE
+1206 DEVRYG

-1222 GTSLLS
+1222 GTNLLS
-1228 NLHHIINFVRVRVP
+1228 NLHHVINFVRVRVP

-1249 REPPP
+1249 REAPP
-1254 STSADADATSF
+1254 STST
-1265 GPNLREAQVFSLVA
+1265 EASSYEFLQESGSQVFSLVA

-1288 INRSSTEASA
+1288 INRSNTEAT

-1309 WVPPGTPPQLVTEIL
+1309 WVPPGTHPQLVTEIL
-1324 EVRESMLSLLIKL
+1324 EIRESMLSLLIKL
-1337 HQKLSAKQN
+1337 HQKLSSKQN
-1346 SLPRILT
+1346 SLSASWLEDMDTTRHAHGDGITAIERILT
-1353 KAAGRSRHSHRSI
+1353 KAATRSCQIKRSI
-1366 QEICGKVSPPVPPK
+1366 QDICGKVCPPVPPK
-1380 KSSPADKKTMDKEE
+1380 KNSPTDKKAMDKEE

-1420 AMDVESPDGEAAMDL
+1420 AMDVESPDTEAAMDL
-1435 GASDVMDSEVLYDCV
+1435 GASEVMESEVLYDCV

-1482 VDAKKLPT
+1482 KEAKKLPT
-1490 TDEEH
+1490 SDEEH
-1495 IYAADT
+1495 IYPADT
-1501 CGVAHDLR
+1501 CGVAHDVR
-1509 LALMQHYFR
+1509 LTLMQRFFKD
-1518 ESSCLQSVS
+1518 SSCLQSVS

-1556 NVQNDQVL
+1556 NDQVL

-1577 LCRQFANSVIPCRP
+1577 LCRQFANSVLPCRP
-1591 GRGPEAGAGRCP
+1591 GRSTEAGAWHTP
-1603 SNKKTGV
+1603 TNKKMCV
-1610 LVKEVEDLQGQLAP
+1610 LVKEVEDLQEKLGL

-1638 IKDIKNAT
+1638 IKDIKNTT

-1661 NDFLFMGVG
+1661 NDFLFMYSV
-1670 LQVGLYLML
+1670 
-1679 CVGASAHRGVGLQV
+1679 A
-1693 GVYLMLCVGGVG
+1693 
-1705 PQGALAHRTN
+1705 RTN

-1720 VHRGGGLCSGGAS
+1720 VHRGGNLCSGGAS

-1745 QVLATHMRLYSID
+1745 HVLAMHMRLYSID

-1765 RLTQVSE
+1765 KLTQITQKMTAE
-1772 NQQEGEDEDRREVA
+1772 LGRESRPEVP

-1810 HFTCVVKMLYNLQFV
+1810 HFSCVVKMLYNLQFT
-1825 QGLAA
+1825 QALAA
-1830 LSVKFSPEEKR
+1830 LSNKFSPEER
-1841 VWSTS
+1841 QAWSTS
-1846 GALKKNAANADKCL
+1846 GALKKNAANAEKSF

-1865 HVIGELSRDESVYRL
+1865 HVISDLSKDRSVYKV
-1880 NTEETSVLSSSV
+1880 NTEETSMLSSSV
-1892 VSPQSI
+1892 WSPQSI
-1898 EFSLRQ
+1898 EFSLQQ
-1904 FCLPFLRLSSLL
+1904 FCLPFLRLSCLL
-1916 QHHLYGDVLTECPT
+1916 QHHLYGDNLTGCLGEEEFSSLAVCLGLL
-1930 PSSVPSASC
+1930 PSAPQPSNTVHSASC
-1939 LEWPAVCAFQLVTQW
+1939 LEWAVSAFDLVTQW
-1954 CQEVTGLPEAQGDHS
+1954 CAEVTGLSQMQAEQS

-1983 LLRLPENYNVIFQ
+1983 LLQLPDNYNIIFQ
-1996 YYHRKEC
+1996 YYHRKAC
-2003 TACQKVPKDPALC
+2003 TACKKVPKDPALC
-2016 LVCGTFVCLKGPCCK
+2016 LVCGAFVCLKGVCCK
-2031 QQGVCECVLH
+2031 QQGICECVLH

-2090 PLFLCAERY
+2090 PLFLCEERY

>member
-1 MADMSPTEAKVA
+1 
-13 RQIEY
+13 
-18 YFGDHNLP
+18 
-26 RDKFLKEQL
+26 
-35 QVDDGWVAVATML
+35 
-48 QFNREAYHAKKAE
+48 
-61 ERKAHKADSKA
+61 
-72 KAKHNQDEQQK
+72 
-83 QTEDKEMDLLL
+83 
-94 EEQTGCL
+94 
-101 LKFSGEL
+101 
-108 DQVSREDFHALFSGH
+108 
-123 GKIKWVDFT
+123 
-132 RGAKEGTLLFD
+132 
-143 GKAQEAL
+143 
-150 DKATEANGGTLQIKD
+150 
-165 NDATWELLEGDVEK
+165 
-179 DVMKK
+179 
-184 MIQAQQE
+184 
-191 LHSRNKGRGPPS
+191 
-203 PKKRAREDTADAP
+203 
-216 AAKHRRP
+216 
-223 NAEDSASTSQ
+223 
-233 ICDQFAFDVIKGN
+233 
-246 RPTPDLARTPENMTP
+246 
-261 RTWQD
+261 
-266 NKNKSVDN
+266 
-274 KPESMMAASLL
+274 MAASLL
-285 PSLRCGDKKATA
+285 RRDKKATA
-297 ARLKA
+297 AHLKA
-302 DLSRATDDNCASGAH
+302 DLNRTDNSSGL

-324 DAVLDPETP
+324 DNVLNPEKPPSDT
-333 ATDAEA
+333 EA
-339 LDWCKCLIAG
+339 LDWCKYLLAG

-354 GFCEAVRSYDN
+354 EFCKTVRSYDN
-365 AALCGLVWTANFV
+365 ATLCGLVWTANFV

-394 AECFNQG
+394 AECFNNG

-429 TGFCRRHR
+429 SGFCRRHR

-442 DVPCVPQ
+442 NVPSVPN
-449 DLLLMSELVLPRF
+449 DLLLMSEMVLPRF
-462 IISVVQYLREG
+462 IISIIQYLRDG
-473 YTEPDSGDL
+473 YTEPESATDRDL

-489 EPQISFLEELTKMG
+489 EPQISFLEDLTKMG

-516 QQTFK
+516 QQIFK
-521 DLSMG
+521 ELSMG
-526 QEDNTYAKQNYE
+526 QEENLYAKRNYE

-553 DKALPPS
+553 EKGSAGAGA
-560 TEGAA
+560 GAA
-565 VVAEGAVA
+565 DSPAGAGALSLLGNAAE
-573 STEAT
+573 
-578 AAGSPEESSKE
+578 
-589 EDLDGG
+589 DQDGG
-595 QSVGQRKRVKLS
+595 QCVGQRKRVKLS
-607 SATKDSSIMDSL
+607 SSTKDPSIMDSL
-619 KHKRFLEELLFW
+619 KHKCFLEELLFW

-698 LARHVTEECHLLDVM
+698 LARHVTEECQLLDIM

-722 SCLVKSELQD
+722 SCLIKSELQD
-732 EENSRHVVVNCGEAL
+732 EENNRHVVVNCGEAL

-847 YCLEALQ
+847 YCLETLQ
-854 LWFDAIGFVDEPAPN
+854 IWFDAISFVDEPAPN
-869 QVTFHLPLHRYYA
+869 QVTFHLPLFFIFKLKYYRIRN
-882 MFLSKAVKCQG
+882 SRAVKCQG

-950 MIDPDIYLLQVC
+950 MIDPDIFLLQVC

-973 FKVVDLLTMASQHQ
+973 SVFERFKVVDLLTMASQHQ
-987 NPVLDSEQERPMLE
+987 NTVLDAEQERPMLE

-1007 VILTSLRVHL
+1007 VILCSLRIHM
-1017 GMTDDEILRS
+1017 GMTDDEILRA

-1047 PENPNPKSGVVP
+1047 PENPNPKSGIVP
-1059 GSCSFEEMLSTV
+1059 GSCSFEEMLSAV

-1103 IMVVLRTVYRRDV
+1103 IMVILRTVYRRDV
-1116 QSAMDRYAAFL
+1116 QSAMDRYSAFL
-1127 KQSGVD
+1127 KQSGIH
-1133 STNPWP
+1133 TGNPWP
-1139 PYKERTPLR
+1139 PYKERTPLH
-1148 PEYRGLVKLLHCKT
+1148 PCYRGLVRLLHCKT

-1176 DHHNMSEHVLCMVLY
+1176 DHQNMSEHVLCMVLY
-1191 LIELGLDNQVQDDKE
+1191 LVELGLDNNMQEDKE
-1206 QEEPCIE
+1206 DEEPCIE

-1228 NLHHIINFVRVRVP
+1228 NLHHVINFVRVRVP
-1242 ETAPEVK
+1242 ETATEVERK
-1249 REPPP
+1249 RERERERERETPP
-1254 STSADADATSF
+1254 STSAETSSF
-1265 GPNLREAQVFSLVA
+1265 GQNLREAQLFSLVA

-1288 INRSSTEASA
+1288 INRSNHEAS
-1298 QVVRPKSSSTR
+1298 QSVRPKSSSR
-1309 WVPPGTPPQLVTEIL
+1309 WHPPGSPPQMVTEIL
-1324 EVRESMLSLLIKL
+1324 EIRESMLSLLVKL

-1346 SLPRILT
+1346 SLSAGWLEEADPARHSHGDGITAIERILA
-1353 KAAGRSRHSHRSI
+1353 KAASRSRHSKRCL
-1366 QEICGKVSPPVPPK
+1366 QEICGRVCPPVPPK
-1380 KSSPADKKTMDKEE
+1380 KNSPGDKKSMDKEE

-1420 AMDVESPDGEAAMDL
+1420 AMDVGNVLSSNTSLCFSL
-1435 GASDVMDSEVLYDCV
+1435 G
-1450 ICGQSGPST
+1450 
-1459 EDRPTGLVVLL
+1459 
-1470 QASSVLGHRCKS
+1470 
-1482 VDAKKLPT
+1482 
-1490 TDEEH
+1490 
-1495 IYAADT
+1495 
-1501 CGVAHDLR
+1501 
-1509 LALMQHYFR
+1509 
-1518 ESSCLQSVS
+1518 
-1527 IGWDGGVYV
+1527 
-1536 QTCGHTL
+1536 
-1543 HIDCHKSYMESLR
+1543 
-1556 NVQNDQVL
+1556 QNDQVL

-1577 LCRQFANSVIPCRP
+1577 LCRQFANSVLPCKP
-1591 GRGPEAGAGRCP
+1591 GRGTEAGAWHTP
-1603 SNKKTGV
+1603 SNKSPAT
-1610 LVKEVEDLQGQLAP
+1610 LVKEVEDLQDELGI
-1624 FPTESNLSKEMELV
+1624 FPVSTYTESNLTKEMESV

-1661 NDFLFMGVG
+1661 NDFLFMYSVN
-1670 LQVGLYLML
+1670 YI
-1679 CVGASAHRGVGLQV
+1679 
-1693 GVYLMLCVGGVG
+1693 
-1705 PQGALAHRTN
+1705 TI
-1715 LELEL
+1715 ELL
-1720 VHRGGGLCSGGAS
+1720 TILISCSVFS
-1733 AAAKRSCLNQLF
+1733 ERVCINHLF
-1745 QVLATHMRLYSID
+1745 HVLAMHMRLYSID

-1765 RLTQVSE
+1765 RLTQITQNRE
-1772 NQQEGEDEDRREVA
+1772 PEYGDEDRPEVP

-1810 HFTCVVKMLYNLQFV
+1810 HFTCIVKVLYTLQYT
-1825 QGLAA
+1825 QALAA
-1830 LSVKFSPEEKR
+1830 LSVKFSPEER
-1841 VWSTS
+1841 LAWSNT
-1846 GALKKNAANADKCL
+1846 GAAKKNMPNSEKSW
-1860 EALLS
+1860 ETLLS
-1865 HVIGELSRDESVYRL
+1865 HVISELTKAKCTYESRSEESM
-1880 NTEETSVLSSSV
+1880 LSSSV
-1892 VSPQSI
+1892 WSPQSI
-1898 EFSLRQ
+1898 EFTLQQ
-1904 FCLPFLRLSSLL
+1904 FCLPFLRLSCLL
-1916 QHHLYGDVLTECPT
+1916 QHHLYGDNLPGCPLEEEFSLLISCLGLLPGPT
-1930 PSSVPSASC
+1930 QSSSSMSSSAAC
-1939 LEWPAVCAFQLVTQW
+1939 LEWNVGAFELLSQW
-1954 CQEVTGLPEAQGDHS
+1954 CSELIS
-1969 LTLLVQDPQWAAPR
+1969 LAGTPSQQAMTLLVQDPQWAAPH
-1983 LLRLPENYNVIFQ
+1983 LLQLPDNYNTIFQ
-1996 YYHRKEC
+1996 YYHRKSC
-2003 TACQKVPKDPALC
+2003 SVCNKTPKDPVLC
-2016 LVCGTFVCLKGPCCK
+2016 LVCGAFVCLKGLCCK
-2031 QQGVCECVLH
+2031 QQGICECVLH

-2090 PLFLCAERY
+2090 PLFLCEERY

>member
-1 MADMSPTEAKVA
+1 
-13 RQIEY
+13 
-18 YFGDHNLP
+18 
-26 RDKFLKEQL
+26 
-35 QVDDGWVAVATML
+35 
-48 QFNREAYHAKKAE
+48 
-61 ERKAHKADSKA
+61 
-72 KAKHNQDEQQK
+72 
-83 QTEDKEMDLLL
+83 
-94 EEQTGCL
+94 
-101 LKFSGEL
+101 
-108 DQVSREDFHALFSGH
+108 
-123 GKIKWVDFT
+123 
-132 RGAKEGTLLFD
+132 
-143 GKAQEAL
+143 
-150 DKATEANGGTLQIKD
+150 
-165 NDATWELLEGDVEK
+165 
-179 DVMKK
+179 
-184 MIQAQQE
+184 
-191 LHSRNKGRGPPS
+191 
-203 PKKRAREDTADAP
+203 
-216 AAKHRRP
+216 
-223 NAEDSASTSQ
+223 
-233 ICDQFAFDVIKGN
+233 
-246 RPTPDLARTPENMTP
+246 
-261 RTWQD
+261 
-266 NKNKSVDN
+266 
-274 KPESMMAASLL
+274 
-285 PSLRCGDKKATA
+285 
-297 ARLKA
+297 
-302 DLSRATDDNCASGAH
+302 
-317 RQLQELL
+317 
-324 DAVLDPETP
+324 
-333 ATDAEA
+333 
-339 LDWCKCLIAG
+339 
-349 GDGFE
+349 
-354 GFCEAVRSYDN
+354 
-365 AALCGLVWTANFV
+365 
-378 AYRCRTCGIS
+378 
-388 PCMSLC
+388 
-394 AECFNQG
+394 
-401 DHTGHDF
+401 
-408 NMFRSQAGGACDCG
+408 
-422 DSNVMRE
+422 
-429 TGFCRRHR
+429 
-437 LKTGE
+437 
-442 DVPCVPQ
+442 
-449 DLLLMSELVLPRF
+449 
-462 IISVVQYLREG
+462 
-473 YTEPDSGDL
+473 
-482 QKVLQQL
+482 
-489 EPQISFLEELTKMG
+489 MG

-526 QEDNTYAKQNYE
+526 QEDNPYAKQNYE

-553 DKALPPS
+553 EKALPAS
-560 TEGAA
+560 ADLAA
-565 VVAEGAVA
+565 GAEGAVA
-573 STEAT
+573 GALGSTGAA
-578 AAGSPEESSKE
+578 AAGSSDESSKE
-589 EDLDGG
+589 EDQDGG

-607 SATKDSSIMDSL
+607 STTKDASIMDSL
-619 KHKRFLEELLFW
+619 KHACFLEELLFW

-668 IMKTLMKSHESDT
+668 IMKTLMKSQESDT

-698 LARHVTEECHLLDVM
+698 LARHVTEECQLLDIM

-761 NILSHQS
+761 NILSHQ
-768 VAKRFLEDHS
+768 R
-778 LLMLWMSFVSFFQGM
+778 M

-799 LNEHVEFE
+799 LSEHVEFE

-832 CKVKETQEYTKTVVR
+832 CKVKETLEYTETVVR

-973 FKVVDLLTMASQHQ
+973 SVFERFKVVDLLTMASQHQ
-987 NPVLDSEQERPMLE
+987 NAVLDSEQERPMLE

-1007 VILTSLRVHL
+1007 VILTSLRIHL

-1047 PENPNPKSGVVP
+1047 PENPNPKSGAVP
-1059 GSCSFEEMLSTV
+1059 GSCSFEEMLSAV

-1083 SMQQGMY
+1083 AMQQGMY

-1116 QSAMDRYAAFL
+1116 QSAMDRYATFL
-1127 KQSGVD
+1127 KQSGIH
-1133 STNPWP
+1133 TGNPWP
-1139 PYKERTPLR
+1139 PYKERSPLH
-1148 PEYRGLVKLLHCKT
+1148 PSYRGLVRLLHCKT
-1162 LHIVIFTLLYKIWM
+1162 LHIVVFTLLYKIWM
-1176 DHHNMSEHVLCMVLY
+1176 DHQNMSEHVLCMVLY
-1191 LIELGLDNQVQDDKE
+1191 LIELGLDNQVQEHKE
-1206 QEEPCIE
+1206 DEEPCIE

-1222 GTSLLS
+1222 GTNLLS
-1228 NLHHIINFVRVRVP
+1228 NLHHVINFVRVRVP

-1254 STSADADATSF
+1254 STSAEATSF
-1265 GPNLREAQVFSLVA
+1265 GPSLREAQVFSLVA

-1288 INRSSTEASA
+1288 INRSSSEAGA

-1346 SLPRILT
+1346 SLPAGWLEEAAGADPARHAHGDGIAAIERILT
-1353 KAAGRSRHSHRSI
+1353 KAASRSRHSQRTI
-1366 QEICGKVSPPVPPK
+1366 QEICGKACPPVPPK

-1435 GASDVMDSEVLYDCV
+1435 GASEVMDSEILYDCV

-1482 VDAKKLPT
+1482 GNAKKLPT
-1490 TDEEH
+1490 SDEEH
-1495 IYAADT
+1495 VYAADT

-1509 LALMQHYFR
+1509 LALMQRFFR

-1556 NVQNDQVL
+1556 NDQVL

-1577 LCRQFANSVIPCRP
+1577 LCRQFANSVIPCLP
-1591 GRGPEAGAGRCP
+1591 GRGLEAGAWHAP
-1603 SNKKTGV
+1603 TNKKTGV
-1610 LVKEVEDLQGQLAP
+1610 LVKEVGDLQEQLAL

-1638 IKDIKNAT
+1638 IKDIKNTT

-1661 NDFLFMGVG
+1661 NDFLFMYSV
-1670 LQVGLYLML
+1670 
-1679 CVGASAHRGVGLQV
+1679 A
-1693 GVYLMLCVGGVG
+1693 
-1705 PQGALAHRTN
+1705 RTN

-1720 VHRGGGLCSGGAS
+1720 VHRGGNLCSGGAS

-1765 RLTQVSE
+1765 RLTQVTE
-1772 NQQEGEDEDRREVA
+1772 IPQEEGLDEDRREVA

-1825 QGLAA
+1825 QALAA
-1830 LSVKFSPEEKR
+1830 LSAKFSPEER
-1841 VWSTS
+1841 QAWRTS
-1846 GALKKNAANADKCL
+1846 GALKKNAATGEKCF

-1865 HVIGELSRDESVYRL
+1865 HVISELSSDEALYRL
-1880 NTEETSVLSSSV
+1880 NAEETSMLSSSV
-1892 VSPQSI
+1892 WSPQSI

-1916 QHHLYGDVLTECPT
+1916 QHHLYGDVLTECLEEEEFWTLAVGLGLRAPGAEA
-1930 PSSVPSASC
+1930 PGPRAPNSVPSASC
-1939 LEWPAVCAFQLVTQW
+1939 LEWPGVSAFHLVTQW
-1954 CQEVTGLPEAQGDHS
+1954 CEEVTGLPETQAEDS
-1969 LTLLVQDPQWAAPR
+1969 LALVPFRSPQTLLAQDPQWAAPR
-1983 LLRLPENYNVIFQ
+1983 LLQLPDNYNVIFQ
-1996 YYHRKEC
+1996 YYHHKAC
-2003 TACQKVPKDPALC
+2003 TACNKLPKDPALC
-2016 LVCGTFVCLKGPCCK
+2016 LVCGTFVCLKGLCCK

-2041 SQHCGAATGIFL
+2041 SQHCGTATGIFL

-2099 RVLEQQWVSHTFDH
+2099 QVLEQQWVSHTFDH

>member
-1 MADMSPTEAKVA
+1 
-13 RQIEY
+13 
-18 YFGDHNLP
+18 
-26 RDKFLKEQL
+26 
-35 QVDDGWVAVATML
+35 
-48 QFNREAYHAKKAE
+48 
-61 ERKAHKADSKA
+61 
-72 KAKHNQDEQQK
+72 
-83 QTEDKEMDLLL
+83 
-94 EEQTGCL
+94 
-101 LKFSGEL
+101 
-108 DQVSREDFHALFSGH
+108 
-123 GKIKWVDFT
+123 
-132 RGAKEGTLLFD
+132 
-143 GKAQEAL
+143 
-150 DKATEANGGTLQIKD
+150 
-165 NDATWELLEGDVEK
+165 
-179 DVMKK
+179 
-184 MIQAQQE
+184 
-191 LHSRNKGRGPPS
+191 
-203 PKKRAREDTADAP
+203 
-216 AAKHRRP
+216 
-223 NAEDSASTSQ
+223 
-233 ICDQFAFDVIKGN
+233 
-246 RPTPDLARTPENMTP
+246 
-261 RTWQD
+261 
-266 NKNKSVDN
+266 
-274 KPESMMAASLL
+274 MMAASLL
-285 PSLRCGDKKATA
+285 RRDKKATA
-297 ARLKA
+297 AHLKA
-302 DLSRATDDNCASGAH
+302 DLNRTDNSAAV

-324 DAVLDPETP
+324 DVVLNPEKP
-333 ATDAEA
+333 AADTEA

-349 GDGFE
+349 GEGFE
-354 GFCEAVRSYDN
+354 EFCKTVRSYDN
-365 AALCGLVWTANFV
+365 ATLCGLVWTANFV

-394 AECFNQG
+394 AECFNNG

-429 TGFCRRHR
+429 SGFCRRHR
-437 LKTGE
+437 LRTGE
-442 DVPCVPQ
+442 NIPSIPR
-449 DLLLMSELVLPRF
+449 DLLLMSEMVLPRF
-462 IISVVQYLREG
+462 ILCIIQYLRDG
-473 YTEPDSGDL
+473 YVEPGKNTLIKIDL

-521 DLSMG
+521 ELSMG
-526 QEDNTYAKQNYE
+526 QEENLYAKKNYD

-553 DKALPPS
+553 EKAQ
-560 TEGAA
+560 GATKFMF
-565 VVAEGAVA
+565 VFFYQ
-573 STEAT
+573 
-578 AAGSPEESSKE
+578 
-589 EDLDGG
+589 EDQDAG

-607 SATKDSSIMDSL
+607 SSTKDPCIIESL
-619 KHKRFLEELLFW
+619 KHKCFLEELLFW

-698 LARHVTEECHLLDVM
+698 LARRVTEECHLLDIM

-722 SCLVKSELQD
+722 SCLIKSELQD
-732 EENSRHVVVNCGEAL
+732 EENNRHVVVNCSEPL

-768 VAKRFLEDHS
+768 VAKKFMEDHS
-778 LLMLWMSFVSFFQGM
+778 LVMLWMSFVSFFQGM

-847 YCLEALQ
+847 YCLETLQ
-854 LWFDAIGFVDEPAPN
+854 IWFDAIGFIDEPAPN

-882 MFLSKAVKCQG
+882 MFLSKGVKCQG
-893 LDLDSLLPDQEML
+893 LDLDCLLPDQEML

-914 QIQASLSE
+914 QIQACLSE

-950 MIDPDIYLLQVC
+950 MIDPDIYLLQV
-962 ASRLDPDYFIS
+962 RFIQTTS
-973 FKVVDLLTMASQHQ
+973 SQVFLRDC
-987 NPVLDSEQERPMLE
+987 VLYSEQERPMLE

-1007 VILTSLRVHL
+1007 VILTSLRIHL
-1017 GMTDDEILRS
+1017 GMTDDEILRA

-1041 SLLDLI
+1041 ALLDLI
-1047 PENPNPKSGVVP
+1047 PENPNPKSGIVP
-1059 GSCSFEEMLSTV
+1059 GSCSFEQMLSGV

-1116 QSAMDRYAAFL
+1116 QSAMDRYSAFL
-1127 KQSGVD
+1127 KQSGIH
-1133 STNPWP
+1133 TGNPWP
-1139 PYKERTPLR
+1139 PYKERTQLHPC
-1148 PEYRGLVKLLHCKT
+1148 YKGLIKLLHCKT

-1176 DHHNMSEHVLCMVLY
+1176 DHQNMSEHVLCMVLY
-1191 LIELGLDNQVQDDKE
+1191 LIELGLDNQ
-1206 QEEPCIE
+1206 EPCIE

-1222 GTSLLS
+1222 GTNLLS
-1228 NLHHIINFVRVRVP
+1228 NLHHVINFVRVRVP

-1249 REPPP
+1249 KEAPP
-1254 STSADADATSF
+1254 STSTEASSY
-1265 GPNLREAQVFSLVA
+1265 GQNLREAQVFSLVA

-1288 INRSSTEASA
+1288 INRSNSEA

-1324 EVRESMLSLLIKL
+1324 EIRESMLSLLIKL
-1337 HQKLSAKQN
+1337 HQKLSSKQN
-1346 SLPRILT
+1346 SLSASWLDDTDTSHHAHGDGITAIERILT
-1353 KAAGRSRHSHRSI
+1353 KAAARSCQIKRSI
-1366 QEICGKVSPPVPPK
+1366 QDICGKVCPPVPPK
-1380 KSSPADKKTMDKEE
+1380 KNSPTDKKAMDKEE

-1420 AMDVESPDGEAAMDL
+1420 AMDVESPETEAAMDL
-1435 GASDVMDSEVLYDCV
+1435 GASEVMESEVLYDCV

-1459 EDRPTGLVVLL
+1459 EDRPIGLVVLL

-1482 VDAKKLPT
+1482 TEAKNLPT
-1490 TDEEH
+1490 SDDEH
-1495 IYAADT
+1495 IYPADT
-1501 CGVAHDLR
+1501 CGVAHDVR
-1509 LALMQHYFR
+1509 LTLMQRFFKD
-1518 ESSCLQSVS
+1518 SSCLQSVS

-1556 NVQNDQVL
+1556 NDQVL

-1577 LCRQFANSVIPCRP
+1577 LCRQFANSVLPCRP
-1591 GRGPEAGAGRCP
+1591 GRSTEAGTWHTP
-1603 SNKKTGV
+1603 TNKKMCM
-1610 LVKEVEDLQGQLAP
+1610 LVKEVEDLQEKLGL

-1638 IKDIKNAT
+1638 IKDIKNTT

-1661 NDFLFMGVG
+1661 NDFLFMYSV
-1670 LQVGLYLML
+1670 
-1679 CVGASAHRGVGLQV
+1679 A
-1693 GVYLMLCVGGVG
+1693 
-1705 PQGALAHRTN
+1705 RTN

-1720 VHRGGGLCSGGAS
+1720 VHRGGNLCSGGAS

-1745 QVLATHMRLYSID
+1745 HVLAMHMRLYSID
-1758 SAYNPWT
+1758 SAYNPWSK
-1765 RLTQVSE
+1765 LTQITQS
-1772 NQQEGEDEDRREVA
+1772 RERPEVP

-1810 HFTCVVKMLYNLQFV
+1810 HFTCVVKMLYNLQFI
-1825 QGLAA
+1825 QALAA
-1830 LSVKFSPEEKR
+1830 LSTKFSPEER
-1841 VWSTS
+1841 QAWSTS
-1846 GALKKNAANADKCL
+1846 G
-1860 EALLS
+1860 
-1865 HVIGELSRDESVYRL
+1865 
-1880 NTEETSVLSSSV
+1880 LSSSV
-1892 VSPQSI
+1892 WSPQSI
-1898 EFSLRQ
+1898 EFSLQQ
-1904 FCLPFLRLSSLL
+1904 FCLPFLRLSCLL
-1916 QHHLYGDVLTECPT
+1916 QHHLYGDNLTGCLEEEEF
-1930 PSSVPSASC
+1930 SSLATCLGLQSSAPQPPNNTRSASY
-1939 LEWPAVCAFQLVTQW
+1939 LEWTVSAFDLVAQW
-1954 CQEVTGLPEAQGDHS
+1954 CTEVTGLSQLQAEQS

-1983 LLRLPENYNVIFQ
+1983 LLQLPDNYNIIFQ
-1996 YYHRKEC
+1996 YYHRKAC
-2003 TACQKVPKDPALC
+2003 TVCKKVPKDPALC
-2016 LVCGTFVCLKGPCCK
+2016 LVCGAFVCLKGVCCK
-2031 QQGVCECVLH
+2031 HQGICECVLH

-2090 PLFLCAERY
+2090 PLFLCEERY

>member
-1 MADMSPTEAKVA
+1 
-13 RQIEY
+13 
-18 YFGDHNLP
+18 
-26 RDKFLKEQL
+26 
-35 QVDDGWVAVATML
+35 
-48 QFNREAYHAKKAE
+48 
-61 ERKAHKADSKA
+61 
-72 KAKHNQDEQQK
+72 
-83 QTEDKEMDLLL
+83 
-94 EEQTGCL
+94 
-101 LKFSGEL
+101 
-108 DQVSREDFHALFSGH
+108 
-123 GKIKWVDFT
+123 
-132 RGAKEGTLLFD
+132 
-143 GKAQEAL
+143 
-150 DKATEANGGTLQIKD
+150 
-165 NDATWELLEGDVEK
+165 
-179 DVMKK
+179 
-184 MIQAQQE
+184 
-191 LHSRNKGRGPPS
+191 
-203 PKKRAREDTADAP
+203 
-216 AAKHRRP
+216 
-223 NAEDSASTSQ
+223 
-233 ICDQFAFDVIKGN
+233 
-246 RPTPDLARTPENMTP
+246 
-261 RTWQD
+261 
-266 NKNKSVDN
+266 
-274 KPESMMAASLL
+274 MAASLL
-285 PSLRCGDKKATA
+285 RRDKKATA
-297 ARLKA
+297 AHLKA
-302 DLSRATDDNCASGAH
+302 DLNRTDNSSGV

-324 DAVLDPETP
+324 NNVLNPEKP
-333 ATDAEA
+333 AADTEA
-339 LDWCKCLIAG
+339 LDWCKYLLAG

-354 GFCEAVRSYDN
+354 EFCKTVRSYDN
-365 AALCGLVWTANFV
+365 ATLCGLVWTANFV

-394 AECFNQG
+394 AECFNNG

-429 TGFCRRHR
+429 SGFCRRHR
-437 LKTGE
+437 LRTGE
-442 DVPCVPQ
+442 NIPSVPR
-449 DLLLMSELVLPRF
+449 DLLLMSEMVLPRF
-462 IISVVQYLREG
+462 IISLIQYLRDG
-473 YTEPDSGDL
+473 YTESESATNRDL

-489 EPQISFLEELTKMG
+489 EPQISFLEDLTKMG

-521 DLSMG
+521 ELSMG
-526 QEDNTYAKQNYE
+526 QEENTYAKRNYE

-553 DKALPPS
+553 DKGSAGAGA
-560 TEGAA
+560 GAA
-565 VVAEGAVA
+565 DPSAGAGTGA
-573 STEAT
+573 LGLLGAT
-578 AAGSPEESSKE
+578 AAVSPIDEIKE
-589 EDLDGG
+589 EDQDGG

-607 SATKDSSIMDSL
+607 SSTKDSSIMDIL
-619 KHKRFLEELLFW
+619 KHKCFLEELLFW

-698 LARHVTEECHLLDVM
+698 LARHVTEECQLLDIM

-722 SCLVKSELQD
+722 SCLIKSELQD
-732 EENSRHVVVNCGEAL
+732 EENNRHVVVNCGEAL

-778 LLMLWMSFVSFFQGM
+778 LLMLWMTFVSFFQGM

-832 CKVKETQEYTKTVVR
+832 CKVKETQEYTKTVAR
-847 YCLEALQ
+847 YCLETLQ
-854 LWFDAIGFVDEPAPN
+854 IWFDAIGFVDEPASN
-869 QVTFHLPLHRYYA
+869 QITFHLPLHRYYA
-882 MFLSKAVKCQG
+882 MFLSKGVKCQG

-914 QIQASLSE
+914 QIQACLSE

-950 MIDPDIYLLQVC
+950 MIDPDIFLLQVC

-973 FKVVDLLTMASQHQ
+973 SVFERFKVVDLLTMASQHQ
-987 NPVLDSEQERPMLE
+987 NAVLDAEQERPMLE

-1007 VILTSLRVHL
+1007 VILCSLRIHL
-1017 GMTDDEILRS
+1017 GMTDDEILRA

-1047 PENPNPKSGVVP
+1047 PENPNPKSGIVP
-1059 GSCSFEEMLSTV
+1059 GSCSFEEMLSAV
-1071 ADFKAPVFEPGG
+1071 ADFKAPVSEPGG

-1103 IMVVLRTVYRRDV
+1103 IMVILRTVYRRDV
-1116 QSAMDRYAAFL
+1116 QSAMDRYSAFL
-1127 KQSGVD
+1127 KQSGIH
-1133 STNPWP
+1133 TGNPWP
-1139 PYKERTPLR
+1139 PYKERTPLH
-1148 PEYRGLVKLLHCKT
+1148 PCYRGLVRLLHCKT

-1176 DHHNMSEHVLCMVLY
+1176 DHQNMSEHVLCMVLY
-1191 LIELGLDNQVQDDKE
+1191 LVELGMDNHAQEDKE
-1206 QEEPCIE
+1206 DEEPCIE

-1228 NLHHIINFVRVRVP
+1228 NLHHVINFVRVRVP
-1242 ETAPEVK
+1242 ETAPEVERK
-1249 REPPP
+1249 RERERERERQRETPP
-1254 STSADADATSF
+1254 STSTDASTF
-1265 GPNLREAQVFSLVA
+1265 GQNLREAQLFSLVA
-1279 ERRRKFQEI
+1279 ERRRKFQEM
-1288 INRSSTEASA
+1288 INRSNHEANQA
-1298 QVVRPKSSSTR
+1298 VRPKSSSR
-1309 WVPPGTPPQLVTEIL
+1309 WLPPGSPPQMVTEIL
-1324 EVRESMLSLLIKL
+1324 EIRESMLSLLVKL
-1337 HQKLSAKQN
+1337 HEKLSAKQN
-1346 SLPRILT
+1346 SLTPSWLEEAEPANHSHGDGITAIERILA
-1353 KAAGRSRHSHRSI
+1353 KAASRSRHSKRCL
-1366 QEICGKVSPPVPPK
+1366 QEICGKVCPPVPPK
-1380 KSSPADKKTMDKEE
+1380 KNSPGEKKSMDKEE

-1420 AMDVESPDGEAAMDL
+1420 AMDVECPEVEAVMDVSSVEPL
-1435 GASDVMDSEVLYDCV
+1435 DSEVLYDCV

-1459 EDRPTGLVVLL
+1459 DDRPTGLVVLL
-1470 QASSVLGHRCKS
+1470 QASSVLGHRSCS
-1482 VDAKKLPT
+1482 DQAKRLPT
-1490 TDEEH
+1490 SDDERIFPE
-1495 IYAADT
+1495 DT
-1501 CGVAHDLR
+1501 CGAISDVR
-1509 LALMQHYFR
+1509 LALMQRYFK

-1556 NVQNDQVL
+1556 NDQVL

-1577 LCRQFANSVIPCRP
+1577 LCRQFANSVLPCKP
-1591 GRGPEAGAGRCP
+1591 GRGTEAGSWHTP
-1603 SNKKTGV
+1603 SNMNLST
-1610 LVKEVEDLQGQLAP
+1610 LVKEVEELQEQLTI
-1624 FPTESNLSKEMELV
+1624 FPVSTSTESNLTKEMESV
-1638 IKDIKNAT
+1638 IKDIKKTT

-1661 NDFLFMGVG
+1661 NDFLFMYSV
-1670 LQVGLYLML
+1670 
-1679 CVGASAHRGVGLQV
+1679 A
-1693 GVYLMLCVGGVG
+1693 
-1705 PQGALAHRTN
+1705 RTN
-1715 LELEL
+1715 LELEV
-1720 VHRGGGLCSGGAS
+1720 VHRGGNLCSGGAS

-1745 QVLATHMRLYSID
+1745 HVLAMHMRLYSID

-1765 RLTQVSE
+1765 RLTQITPQRE
-1772 NQQEGEDEDRREVA
+1772 PEDEDEGHPEVP

-1798 FVLTMPQPLRKE
+1798 FVLTMPQPLRKD
-1810 HFTCVVKMLYNLQFV
+1810 HFTTFVKVLYTLLYTQA
-1825 QGLAA
+1825 LAA
-1830 LSVKFSPEEKR
+1830 LSIKLSPEER
-1841 VWSTS
+1841 LAWCNS
-1846 GALKKNAANADKCL
+1846 GAAKKNLPNAGNSW

-1865 HVIGELSRDESVYRL
+1865 HVISELTKAKGSYD
-1880 NTEETSVLSSSV
+1880 NSSV
-1892 VSPQSI
+1892 DSMFSATVWSPKSI
-1898 EFSLRQ
+1898 EFTLQQ
-1904 FCLPFLRLSSLL
+1904 FCLPFMRLSCLL
-1916 QHHLYGDVLTECPT
+1916 QHHLYGDNLPGCLLEEEFSLLAGDLGLLSVPIQTSTSVNSSGYLEWNFNAFELISQWCSELIILADT
-1930 PSSVPSASC
+1930 PS
-1939 LEWPAVCAFQLVTQW
+1939 Q
-1954 CQEVTGLPEAQGDHS
+1954 HS
-1969 LTLLVQDPQWAAPR
+1969 MSLLLQNPQWSAPR
-1983 LLRLPENYNVIFQ
+1983 LLQLPENYNTIFQ
-1996 YYHRKEC
+1996 YYHRKAC
-2003 TACQKVPKDPALC
+2003 TVCNKTPKDPALC
-2016 LVCGTFVCLKGPCCK
+2016 LVCGAFVCLKGLCCK

-2090 PLFLCAERY
+2090 PLFLCEERY

>member
-1 MADMSPTEAKVA
+1 
-13 RQIEY
+13 
-18 YFGDHNLP
+18 
-26 RDKFLKEQL
+26 
-35 QVDDGWVAVATML
+35 
-48 QFNREAYHAKKAE
+48 
-61 ERKAHKADSKA
+61 
-72 KAKHNQDEQQK
+72 
-83 QTEDKEMDLLL
+83 
-94 EEQTGCL
+94 
-101 LKFSGEL
+101 
-108 DQVSREDFHALFSGH
+108 
-123 GKIKWVDFT
+123 
-132 RGAKEGTLLFD
+132 
-143 GKAQEAL
+143 
-150 DKATEANGGTLQIKD
+150 
-165 NDATWELLEGDVEK
+165 
-179 DVMKK
+179 
-184 MIQAQQE
+184 
-191 LHSRNKGRGPPS
+191 
-203 PKKRAREDTADAP
+203 
-216 AAKHRRP
+216 
-223 NAEDSASTSQ
+223 
-233 ICDQFAFDVIKGN
+233 
-246 RPTPDLARTPENMTP
+246 
-261 RTWQD
+261 
-266 NKNKSVDN
+266 
-274 KPESMMAASLL
+274 MAASLL
-285 PSLRCGDKKATA
+285 RRDKKATA
-297 ARLKA
+297 AHLKA
-302 DLSRATDDNCASGAH
+302 DLNRTDNSSGL

-324 DAVLDPETP
+324 DNVLNPEKP
-333 ATDAEA
+333 ASDTEA
-339 LDWCKCLIAG
+339 LDWCKYLLAG

-354 GFCEAVRSYDN
+354 EFCKTVRSYDN
-365 AALCGLVWTANFV
+365 ATLCGLVWTANFV

-394 AECFNQG
+394 AECFNNG

-429 TGFCRRHR
+429 SGFCRRHR

-442 DVPCVPQ
+442 CVPSVPC
-449 DLLLMSELVLPRF
+449 DLLLMSEMVLPRF
-462 IISVVQYLREG
+462 IISIIQYLRDG
-473 YTEPDSGDL
+473 YTEPATDRDL

-521 DLSMG
+521 ELSMG
-526 QEDNTYAKQNYE
+526 QEENVYAKRSYE

-553 DKALPPS
+553 EKGSAGAGA
-560 TEGAA
+560 GAA
-565 VVAEGAVA
+565 DSPAGAGA
-573 STEAT
+573 LSLLGNTFT
-578 AAGSPEESSKE
+578 S
-589 EDLDGG
+589 EDQDGG
-595 QSVGQRKRVKLS
+595 QCVGQRKRVKLS
-607 SATKDSSIMDSL
+607 SSTKDPSIMDTL
-619 KHKRFLEELLFW
+619 KHKCFLEELLFW

-698 LARHVTEECHLLDVM
+698 LARHVTEECQLLDIM

-722 SCLVKSELQD
+722 SCLIKSELQD
-732 EENSRHVVVNCGEAL
+732 EENNRHVVVNCGEAL

-847 YCLEALQ
+847 YCLETLQ
-854 LWFDAIGFVDEPAPN
+854 IWFDAIGFVDEPAPN

-914 QIQASLSE
+914 QIQACLSE

-950 MIDPDIYLLQVC
+950 MIDPDIFLLQVC

-973 FKVVDLLTMASQHQ
+973 SVFERFKVVDLLTMASQHQ
-987 NPVLDSEQERPMLE
+987 NTVLDAEQERPMLE

-1007 VILTSLRVHL
+1007 VILCSLRIHL
-1017 GMTDDEILRS
+1017 GMTDDEILRA

-1047 PENPNPKSGVVP
+1047 PENPNPKSGIVP
-1059 GSCSFEEMLSTV
+1059 GSCSFEEMLSAV

-1103 IMVVLRTVYRRDV
+1103 IMVILRTVYRRDV
-1116 QSAMDRYAAFL
+1116 QSAMDRYSAFL
-1127 KQSGVD
+1127 KQSGIH
-1133 STNPWP
+1133 TGNPWP
-1139 PYKERTPLR
+1139 PYKERTPLH
-1148 PEYRGLVKLLHCKT
+1148 PCYRGLVRLLHCKT

-1176 DHHNMSEHVLCMVLY
+1176 DHQNMSEHVLCMVLY
-1191 LIELGLDNQVQDDKE
+1191 LVELGLDNHMQEDKE
-1206 QEEPCIE
+1206 DEVRESFA

-1228 NLHHIINFVRVRVP
+1228 NLHHVIHFVRVRVP
-1242 ETAPEVK
+1242 ETAPEK
-1249 REPPP
+1249 RSSIP
-1254 STSADADATSF
+1254 SVSLFLLLSL
-1265 GPNLREAQVFSLVA
+1265 PQNLREAQLFSLVA

-1288 INRSSTEASA
+1288 INRSSHEASQA
-1298 QVVRPKSSSTR
+1298 VRPKSSSR
-1309 WVPPGTPPQLVTEIL
+1309 WHPPGSPPQLVTEIL
-1324 EVRESMLSLLIKL
+1324 EIRESMLSLLVKL

-1346 SLPRILT
+1346 SLSPGWLEEADPARHAHGDGITAIERILA
-1353 KAAGRSRHSHRSI
+1353 KAASRSRHSKRCL
-1366 QEICGKVSPPVPPK
+1366 QEICGRVCPTVTAKKNSPGDK
-1380 KSSPADKKTMDKEE
+1380 KSMDKEE

-1420 AMDVESPDGEAAMDL
+1420 AMDVESPEAEAAMDVGSAEPL
-1435 GASDVMDSEVLYDCV
+1435 DSDVLYDCV

-1470 QASSVLGHRCKS
+1470 QASSVLGHRCRS
-1482 VDAKKLPT
+1482 DEAKRLPT
-1490 TDEEH
+1490 SDEEQ
-1495 IYAADT
+1495 IFPEDT
-1501 CGVAHDLR
+1501 CGATNDVR
-1509 LALMQHYFR
+1509 LALMQRYFKD
-1518 ESSCLQSVS
+1518 SSCLQSVS

-1556 NVQNDQVL
+1556 NDQVL

-1577 LCRQFANSVIPCRP
+1577 LCRQFANSVLPCKP
-1591 GRGPEAGAGRCP
+1591 GRGTEAGAWHTP
-1603 SNKKTGV
+1603 SNKSPAT
-1610 LVKEVEDLQGQLAP
+1610 LVKEVGDLQEELGI
-1624 FPTESNLSKEMELV
+1624 FPVSTYTESNLTKEMESV

-1661 NDFLFMGVG
+1661 NDFLFMYSV
-1670 LQVGLYLML
+1670 
-1679 CVGASAHRGVGLQV
+1679 A
-1693 GVYLMLCVGGVG
+1693 
-1705 PQGALAHRTN
+1705 RTN

-1720 VHRGGGLCSGGAS
+1720 VHRGGNLCSGGAS

-1745 QVLATHMRLYSID
+1745 HVLAMHMRLYSID

-1765 RLTQVSE
+1765 RLTQITQNRESE
-1772 NQQEGEDEDRREVA
+1772 YGDEERPEVP

-1810 HFTCVVKMLYNLQFV
+1810 HFTCIVKVLYTLQYT
-1825 QGLAA
+1825 QALAA
-1830 LSVKFSPEEKR
+1830 LSVKFNPEER
-1841 VWSTS
+1841 LAWSNT
-1846 GALKKNAANADKCL
+1846 GAAKKVCL
-1860 EALLS
+1860 CS
-1865 HVIGELSRDESVYRL
+1865 
-1880 NTEETSVLSSSV
+1880 
-1892 VSPQSI
+1892 VSPSPPLCSI
-1898 EFSLRQ
+1898 EFTLQQ
-1904 FCLPFLRLSSLL
+1904 FCLPFLRLSCLL
-1916 QHHLYGDVLTECPT
+1916 QHHLYGDNLPGCLIEEEFSLLVGCLGLLPGSAQ
-1930 PSSVPSASC
+1930 SSSSLNSATC
-1939 LEWPAVCAFQLVTQW
+1939 LGWNVNPFELLSQW
-1954 CQEVTGLPEAQGDHS
+1954 CSELFS
-1969 LTLLVQDPQWAAPR
+1969 LAGTLLVQDPQWVAPR
-1983 LLRLPENYNVIFQ
+1983 LLQLPDNYNTIFQ
-1996 YYHRKEC
+1996 YYHRKSC
-2003 TACQKVPKDPALC
+2003 SVCNKTPKDPALC
-2016 LVCGTFVCLKGPCCK
+2016 LVCGAFVCLKGLCCK
-2031 QQGVCECVLH
+2031 QQGICECVLH

-2090 PLFLCAERY
+2090 PLFLCEERY

>member
-1 MADMSPTEAKVA
+1 
-13 RQIEY
+13 
-18 YFGDHNLP
+18 
-26 RDKFLKEQL
+26 
-35 QVDDGWVAVATML
+35 
-48 QFNREAYHAKKAE
+48 
-61 ERKAHKADSKA
+61 
-72 KAKHNQDEQQK
+72 
-83 QTEDKEMDLLL
+83 
-94 EEQTGCL
+94 
-101 LKFSGEL
+101 
-108 DQVSREDFHALFSGH
+108 
-123 GKIKWVDFT
+123 
-132 RGAKEGTLLFD
+132 
-143 GKAQEAL
+143 
-150 DKATEANGGTLQIKD
+150 
-165 NDATWELLEGDVEK
+165 
-179 DVMKK
+179 
-184 MIQAQQE
+184 
-191 LHSRNKGRGPPS
+191 
-203 PKKRAREDTADAP
+203 
-216 AAKHRRP
+216 
-223 NAEDSASTSQ
+223 
-233 ICDQFAFDVIKGN
+233 
-246 RPTPDLARTPENMTP
+246 
-261 RTWQD
+261 
-266 NKNKSVDN
+266 
-274 KPESMMAASLL
+274 
-285 PSLRCGDKKATA
+285 
-297 ARLKA
+297 
-302 DLSRATDDNCASGAH
+302 
-317 RQLQELL
+317 
-324 DAVLDPETP
+324 
-333 ATDAEA
+333 
-339 LDWCKCLIAG
+339 
-349 GDGFE
+349 
-354 GFCEAVRSYDN
+354 
-365 AALCGLVWTANFV
+365 
-378 AYRCRTCGIS
+378 
-388 PCMSLC
+388 MSLC
-394 AECFNQG
+394 AECFNNG

-422 DSNVMRE
+422 DGNVMRE
-429 TGFCRRHR
+429 SGFCRRHR
-437 LKTGE
+437 LRTGE
-442 DVPCVPQ
+442 NVPSIPR
-449 DLLLMSELVLPRF
+449 DLLLMSEMVLPHF
-462 IISVVQYLREG
+462 ILCIIQYLRDG
-473 YTEPDSGDL
+473 YIEADTSTERDL

-521 DLSMG
+521 ELSMG
-526 QEDNTYAKQNYE
+526 QEENLYAKKNYD

-543 LKNSGLVSVE
+543 LQNSGLVSVE
-553 DKALPPS
+553 EKVQ
-560 TEGAA
+560 GATA
-565 VVAEGAVA
+565 DVTGGAEGG
-573 STEAT
+573 
-578 AAGSPEESSKE
+578 AGAM
-589 EDLDGG
+589 EDQDAG

-607 SATKDSSIMDSL
+607 SSTKDPCIIESL
-619 KHKRFLEELLFW
+619 KHKCFLEELLFW

-698 LARHVTEECHLLDVM
+698 LARHVTEECQLLDIM

-722 SCLVKSELQD
+722 SCLIKSELQD
-732 EENSRHVVVNCGEAL
+732 EENSRHVVVNCSEAL

-768 VAKRFLEDHS
+768 VAKKFLEDHS

-832 CKVKETQEYTKTVVR
+832 CKVKETQEYSKTVVR
-847 YCLEALQ
+847 YCLETLQ
-854 LWFDAIGFVDEPAPN
+854 IWFDAIGFIDEPAPN

-882 MFLSKAVKCQG
+882 MFLSKAVRCQG

-973 FKVVDLLTMASQHQ
+973 SVFERFKVVDLLTMASQHQ
-987 NPVLDSEQERPMLE
+987 NAVLDSEQERPMLE

-1017 GMTDDEILRS
+1017 GMTDDEILRG

-1041 SLLDLI
+1041 ALLDLI
-1047 PENPNPKSGVVP
+1047 PENPNPKSGIVP
-1059 GSCSFEEMLSTV
+1059 GSCSFEDMLSAV

-1116 QSAMDRYAAFL
+1116 QSAMDRYSAFL
-1127 KQSGVD
+1127 KQAGIH
-1133 STNPWP
+1133 TGNPWP
-1139 PYKERTPLR
+1139 PYKERTALHPC
-1148 PEYRGLVKLLHCKT
+1148 YKGLIKLLHCKT

-1176 DHHNMSEHVLCMVLY
+1176 DHPNMSEHVLCMVLY
-1191 LIELGLDNQVQDDKE
+1191 LIELGLDNQVQDNKE
-1206 QEEPCIE
+1206 DEEPCIE

-1222 GTSLLS
+1222 GTNLLS
-1228 NLHHIINFVRVRVP
+1228 NLHHVINFVRVRVP

-1249 REPPP
+1249 REAPP
-1254 STSADADATSF
+1254 STSTEASSY
-1265 GPNLREAQVFSLVA
+1265 GQVKGSSNLREAQVFSLVA

-1288 INRSSTEASA
+1288 INRSNTEAT

-1324 EVRESMLSLLIKL
+1324 EIRESMLSLLIKL
-1337 HQKLSAKQN
+1337 HQKLSSKQN
-1346 SLPRILT
+1346 SLSPSWLEEMDMSRHTHGDGITAIERILT
-1353 KAAGRSRHSHRSI
+1353 KAATRSCQIKRSI
-1366 QEICGKVSPPVPPK
+1366 QDICGKVCPPVPPK
-1380 KSSPADKKTMDKEE
+1380 KNSPADKKTMDKEE
-1394 RRQRARERQQKL
+1394 RRLRARERQQKL

-1420 AMDVESPDGEAAMDL
+1420 AMDV
-1435 GASDVMDSEVLYDCV
+1435 
-1450 ICGQSGPST
+1450 
-1459 EDRPTGLVVLL
+1459 
-1470 QASSVLGHRCKS
+1470 VLGHRCQSKE
-1482 VDAKKLPT
+1482 AKKLPT
-1490 TDEEH
+1490 SDEEH

-1501 CGVAHDLR
+1501 CGVAHDVR
-1509 LALMQHYFR
+1509 LTLMQRFFKD
-1518 ESSCLQSVS
+1518 SSCLQSVS

-1556 NVQNDQVL
+1556 NDQVL

-1577 LCRQFANSVIPCRP
+1577 LCRQFANSVLPCRP
-1591 GRGPEAGAGRCP
+1591 GRGTEAGSWHTP
-1603 SNKKTGV
+1603 TNKKTLV
-1610 LVKEVEDLQGQLAP
+1610 LVKEVEDLQEKLGSFQ
-1624 FPTESNLSKEMELV
+1624 TESNLSKEMELV
-1638 IKDIKNAT
+1638 IKDVKNTT

-1661 NDFLFMGVG
+1661 NDFLFMYSV
-1670 LQVGLYLML
+1670 
-1679 CVGASAHRGVGLQV
+1679 A
-1693 GVYLMLCVGGVG
+1693 
-1705 PQGALAHRTN
+1705 RTN

-1720 VHRGGGLCSGGAS
+1720 VHRGGNLCSGGAS
-1733 AAAKRSCLNQLF
+1733 ASAKRSCLNQLF
-1745 QVLATHMRLYSID
+1745 HVLAMHMRLYSID

-1765 RLTQVSE
+1765 KLTQVTQVREADS
-1772 NQQEGEDEDRREVA
+1772 QLSTYGFDEERPEVP

-1810 HFTCVVKMLYNLQFV
+1810 HFICVVKMLYNLQFTQAV
-1825 QGLAA
+1825 AA
-1830 LSVKFSPEEKR
+1830 VSAKFSPEER
-1841 VWSTS
+1841 QAWSTS
-1846 GALKKNAANADKCL
+1846 GALKKNVINA
-1860 EALLS
+1860 ETSFEVLLS
-1865 HVIGELSRDESVYRL
+1865 HVICELSKDKSVYKV
-1880 NTEETSVLSSSV
+1880 NTEETSMLNSGVW
-1892 VSPQSI
+1892 SPQSI
-1898 EFSLRQ
+1898 EFSLQQ
-1904 FCLPFLRLSSLL
+1904 FCLPFLRLSCLL
-1916 QHHLYGDVLTECPT
+1916 QHHLYGDNLTGCLEEEEFTSLAVCLGLL
-1930 PSSVPSASC
+1930 PSAPQPANIVHSGSC
-1939 LEWPAVCAFQLVTQW
+1939 LRWAVSAFGLVTQW
-1954 CQEVTGLPEAQGDHS
+1954 CAEVTGLSQMQAEQS
-1969 LTLLVQDPQWAAPR
+1969 LTLLVQEPQWTAPR
-1983 LLRLPENYNVIFQ
+1983 LLQLPDNYNIIFQ
-1996 YYHRKEC
+1996 YYHRKAC
-2003 TACQKVPKDPALC
+2003 TACKKVPKDPALC
-2016 LVCGTFVCLKGPCCK
+2016 LVCGAFVCLKGVCCK
-2031 QQGVCECVLH
+2031 QQGICECVLH

-2099 RVLEQQWVSHTFDH
+2099 RVLEQQWGSHTFDH

>member
-1 MADMSPTEAKVA
+1 
-13 RQIEY
+13 
-18 YFGDHNLP
+18 
-26 RDKFLKEQL
+26 
-35 QVDDGWVAVATML
+35 
-48 QFNREAYHAKKAE
+48 
-61 ERKAHKADSKA
+61 
-72 KAKHNQDEQQK
+72 
-83 QTEDKEMDLLL
+83 
-94 EEQTGCL
+94 
-101 LKFSGEL
+101 
-108 DQVSREDFHALFSGH
+108 
-123 GKIKWVDFT
+123 
-132 RGAKEGTLLFD
+132 
-143 GKAQEAL
+143 
-150 DKATEANGGTLQIKD
+150 
-165 NDATWELLEGDVEK
+165 
-179 DVMKK
+179 
-184 MIQAQQE
+184 
-191 LHSRNKGRGPPS
+191 
-203 PKKRAREDTADAP
+203 
-216 AAKHRRP
+216 
-223 NAEDSASTSQ
+223 
-233 ICDQFAFDVIKGN
+233 
-246 RPTPDLARTPENMTP
+246 
-261 RTWQD
+261 
-266 NKNKSVDN
+266 
-274 KPESMMAASLL
+274 MMAASLL
-285 PSLRCGDKKATA
+285 RRDKKSTA
-297 ARLKA
+297 AHLKA
-302 DLSRATDDNCASGAH
+302 DLNRTDNSSGV

-324 DAVLDPETP
+324 DAVLNPEKSAADT
-333 ATDAEA
+333 EA

-349 GDGFE
+349 GEGFE
-354 GFCEAVRSYDN
+354 EFCKTVRSYDN
-365 AALCGLVWTANFV
+365 ATLCGLVWTANFV

-394 AECFNQG
+394 AECFNNG

-422 DSNVMRE
+422 DGNVMRE
-429 TGFCRRHR
+429 SGFCRRHR
-437 LKTGE
+437 LRTGE
-442 DVPCVPQ
+442 NIPSIPR
-449 DLLLMSELVLPRF
+449 DLLLMSEMVLPRF
-462 IISVVQYLREG
+462 ILCIIQYLRDG
-473 YTEPDSGDL
+473 YTEPDTSAERDL

-521 DLSMG
+521 ELSMG
-526 QEDNTYAKQNYE
+526 QEENLYAKKNYD

-553 DKALPPS
+553 EKAQ
-560 TEGAA
+560 GATA
-565 VVAEGAVA
+565 DVTVGAEGGAGAMVLLGTT
-573 STEAT
+573 SP
-578 AAGSPEESSKE
+578 GSPDESSKE
-589 EDLDGG
+589 EDQDAG

-607 SATKDSSIMDSL
+607 SSTKDPSIIESL
-619 KHKRFLEELLFW
+619 KHKCFLEELLFW

-698 LARHVTEECHLLDVM
+698 LARHVTEECQLLDIM

-722 SCLVKSELQD
+722 SCLIKSELQD
-732 EENSRHVVVNCGEAL
+732 EENSRHVVVNCSEAL

-768 VAKRFLEDHS
+768 VAKKFLEDHS

-847 YCLEALQ
+847 YCLETLQ
-854 LWFDAIGFVDEPAPN
+854 IWFDAIGFIDEPAPN

-882 MFLSKAVKCQG
+882 MFLSKAIKCQG

-914 QIQASLSE
+914 QIQACLSE

-973 FKVVDLLTMASQHQ
+973 SVFERFKVVDLLTMASQHQ
-987 NPVLDSEQERPMLE
+987 NAVLDSEQERPMLE

-1007 VILTSLRVHL
+1007 VILTSLRIHL
-1017 GMTDDEILRS
+1017 GMTDDEILRA

-1041 SLLDLI
+1041 ALLDLI
-1047 PENPNPKSGVVP
+1047 PENPNPKSGIVP
-1059 GSCSFEEMLSTV
+1059 GSCSFEEMLSAV

-1116 QSAMDRYAAFL
+1116 QSAMDRYSAFL
-1127 KQSGVD
+1127 KQSGIH
-1133 STNPWP
+1133 TGNPWP
-1139 PYKERTPLR
+1139 PYKERTPLH
-1148 PEYRGLVKLLHCKT
+1148 PCYKGLIKLLHCKT

-1176 DHHNMSEHVLCMVLY
+1176 DHQNMSEHVLCMVLY
-1191 LIELGLDNQVQDDKE
+1191 LIELGLDNQVQENKE
-1206 QEEPCIE
+1206 DEEPCIE

-1222 GTSLLS
+1222 GTNLLS
-1228 NLHHIINFVRVRVP
+1228 NLHHVINFVRVRVP

-1249 REPPP
+1249 REAPP
-1254 STSADADATSF
+1254 STSTEASSY
-1265 GPNLREAQVFSLVA
+1265 GQNLREAQVFSLVA

-1288 INRSSTEASA
+1288 INRSNTEAT

-1324 EVRESMLSLLIKL
+1324 EIRESMLSLLIKL
-1337 HQKLSAKQN
+1337 HQKLSSKQN
-1346 SLPRILT
+1346 SLSASWLEDMDTSRHAHGDGITAIERILT
-1353 KAAGRSRHSHRSI
+1353 KAATRSCQIKRSI
-1366 QEICGKVSPPVPPK
+1366 QDICGK
-1380 KSSPADKKTMDKEE
+1380 
-1394 RRQRARERQQKL
+1394 
-1406 LAEFASRQKSFMET
+1406 
-1420 AMDVESPDGEAAMDL
+1420 
-1435 GASDVMDSEVLYDCV
+1435 
-1450 ICGQSGPST
+1450 SGPST

-1470 QASSVLGHRCKS
+1470 QASSVLGHRCKNKE
-1482 VDAKKLPT
+1482 AKNLPT
-1490 TDEEH
+1490 SDEEH
-1495 IYAADT
+1495 IYPADT
-1501 CGVAHDLR
+1501 CGVAHDVR
-1509 LALMQHYFR
+1509 LTLMQRFFKD
-1518 ESSCLQSVS
+1518 SSCLQSVS

-1556 NVQNDQVL
+1556 NDQVL

-1577 LCRQFANSVIPCRP
+1577 LCRQFANSVLPCRP
-1591 GRGPEAGAGRCP
+1591 GRGTEAGAWHTP
-1603 SNKKTGV
+1603 TNKKTCV
-1610 LVKEVEDLQGQLAP
+1610 LVKEVEDLQEKLGL

-1638 IKDIKNAT
+1638 IKDIKNTT

-1661 NDFLFMGVG
+1661 NDFLFMYSV
-1670 LQVGLYLML
+1670 
-1679 CVGASAHRGVGLQV
+1679 A
-1693 GVYLMLCVGGVG
+1693 
-1705 PQGALAHRTN
+1705 RTN

-1720 VHRGGGLCSGGAS
+1720 VHRGGNLCSGGAS

-1745 QVLATHMRLYSID
+1745 HVLAMHMRLYSID

-1765 RLTQVSE
+1765 KLTQIAQNKEADSF
-1772 NQQEGEDEDRREVA
+1772 DEERPEVP

-1810 HFTCVVKMLYNLQFV
+1810 HFTCVVKMLYNLQLT
-1825 QGLAA
+1825 QALAA
-1830 LSVKFSPEEKR
+1830 LS
-1841 VWSTS
+1841 TS
-1846 GALKKNAANADKCL
+1846 HHHHPLV
-1860 EALLS
+1860 
-1865 HVIGELSRDESVYRL
+1865 VI
-1880 NTEETSVLSSSV
+1880 
-1892 VSPQSI
+1892 
-1898 EFSLRQ
+1898 
-1904 FCLPFLRLSSLL
+1904 
-1916 QHHLYGDVLTECPT
+1916 
-1930 PSSVPSASC
+1930 SA
-1939 LEWPAVCAFQLVTQW
+1939 
-1954 CQEVTGLPEAQGDHS
+1954 
-1969 LTLLVQDPQWAAPR
+1969 
-1983 LLRLPENYNVIFQ
+1983 
-1996 YYHRKEC
+1996 
-2003 TACQKVPKDPALC
+2003 
-2016 LVCGTFVCLKGPCCK
+2016 
-2031 QQGVCECVLH
+2031 CE
-2041 SQHCGAATGIFL
+2041 
-2053 LINASVIIIIRGHR
+2053 
-2067 FCLWGSVYLDAHG
+2067 GSVYLDAHG

-2090 PLFLCAERY
+2090 PLFLCEERY

>member
-1 MADMSPTEAKVA
+1 
-13 RQIEY
+13 
-18 YFGDHNLP
+18 
-26 RDKFLKEQL
+26 
-35 QVDDGWVAVATML
+35 
-48 QFNREAYHAKKAE
+48 
-61 ERKAHKADSKA
+61 
-72 KAKHNQDEQQK
+72 
-83 QTEDKEMDLLL
+83 
-94 EEQTGCL
+94 
-101 LKFSGEL
+101 
-108 DQVSREDFHALFSGH
+108 
-123 GKIKWVDFT
+123 
-132 RGAKEGTLLFD
+132 
-143 GKAQEAL
+143 
-150 DKATEANGGTLQIKD
+150 
-165 NDATWELLEGDVEK
+165 
-179 DVMKK
+179 
-184 MIQAQQE
+184 
-191 LHSRNKGRGPPS
+191 
-203 PKKRAREDTADAP
+203 
-216 AAKHRRP
+216 
-223 NAEDSASTSQ
+223 
-233 ICDQFAFDVIKGN
+233 
-246 RPTPDLARTPENMTP
+246 
-261 RTWQD
+261 
-266 NKNKSVDN
+266 
-274 KPESMMAASLL
+274 MMAASLL
-285 PSLRCGDKKATA
+285 LRRDKKATA
-297 ARLKA
+297 AHLKA
-302 DLSRATDDNCASGAH
+302 DLNRADNSSGV

-324 DAVLDPETP
+324 DVVLNPETP
-333 ATDAEA
+333 AADTEA

-349 GDGFE
+349 GEGFE
-354 GFCEAVRSYDN
+354 EFCKTVRSYDN
-365 AALCGLVWTANFV
+365 ATLCGLVWTANFV

-394 AECFNQG
+394 AECFNNG

-422 DSNVMRE
+422 DGNVMRE
-429 TGFCRRHR
+429 SGFCRRHR
-437 LKTGE
+437 LRTGE
-442 DVPCVPQ
+442 NVPSIPR
-449 DLLLMSELVLPRF
+449 DLLLMSEMVLPHF
-462 IISVVQYLREG
+462 ILCIIQYLRDG
-473 YTEPDSGDL
+473 YIEADASTERDL

-521 DLSMG
+521 ELSM
-526 QEDNTYAKQNYE
+526 
-538 KYLSA
+538 A
-543 LKNSGLVSVE
+543 LQNSGLVSVE
-553 DKALPPS
+553 EKAQ
-560 TEGAA
+560 GATA
-565 VVAEGAVA
+565 DVTVGAEGGAGAMVLLG
-573 STEAT
+573 TT
-578 AAGSPEESSKE
+578 APGSPDESSKE
-589 EDLDGG
+589 EDQDAG

-607 SATKDSSIMDSL
+607 SSTKDPCIIESL
-619 KHKRFLEELLFW
+619 KHKCFLEELLFW

-698 LARHVTEECHLLDVM
+698 LARHVTEECQLLDIM

-722 SCLVKSELQD
+722 SCLIKSELQD
-732 EENSRHVVVNCGEAL
+732 EENSRHVVVNCSEAL

-768 VAKRFLEDHS
+768 VAKKFLEDHS

-832 CKVKETQEYTKTVVR
+832 CKVKETQEYSKTVVR
-847 YCLEALQ
+847 YCLETLQ
-854 LWFDAIGFVDEPAPN
+854 IWFDAIGFIDEPAPN

-973 FKVVDLLTMASQHQ
+973 SVFERFKVVDLLTMASQHQ
-987 NPVLDSEQERPMLE
+987 NAVLDSEQERPMLE

-1041 SLLDLI
+1041 ALLDLI
-1047 PENPNPKSGVVP
+1047 PENPNPKSGIVP
-1059 GSCSFEEMLSTV
+1059 GSCSFEEVLSAV

-1116 QSAMDRYAAFL
+1116 QSAMDRYSAFL
-1127 KQSGVD
+1127 KQSGIH
-1133 STNPWP
+1133 TGNPWP
-1139 PYKERTPLR
+1139 PYKERTALHPC
-1148 PEYRGLVKLLHCKT
+1148 YKGLIKLLHCKT

-1176 DHHNMSEHVLCMVLY
+1176 DHQNMSEHVLCMVLY
-1191 LIELGLDNQVQDDKE
+1191 LIELGLDNQVQDNKE
-1206 QEEPCIE
+1206 DEEPCIE

-1222 GTSLLS
+1222 GTNLLS
-1228 NLHHIINFVRVRVP
+1228 NLHHVINFVRVRVP

-1249 REPPP
+1249 REAPP
-1254 STSADADATSF
+1254 STSNEASSY
-1265 GPNLREAQVFSLVA
+1265 GQNLREAQVFSLVA

-1288 INRSSTEASA
+1288 INRSNTEAT

-1324 EVRESMLSLLIKL
+1324 EIRESMLSLLIKL
-1337 HQKLSAKQN
+1337 HQKLSSKHN
-1346 SLPRILT
+1346 SLSPSWLEEMDMSRHTHGDGITAIERILT
-1353 KAAGRSRHSHRSI
+1353 KAATRSCQIKRSI
-1366 QEICGKVSPPVPPK
+1366 QDICGKVSPPVPPK
-1380 KSSPADKKTMDKEE
+1380 KNNPTDKKTMDKEE

-1420 AMDVESPDGEAAMDL
+1420 AMDVESPETEAAMDL
-1435 GASDVMDSEVLYDCV
+1435 GASEVMESEVLYDCV

-1470 QASSVLGHRCKS
+1470 QASSVLGHRCQSKE
-1482 VDAKKLPT
+1482 AKKLPT
-1490 TDEEH
+1490 SDEEH

-1501 CGVAHDLR
+1501 CGVAHDVR
-1509 LALMQHYFR
+1509 LTLMQRFFKD
-1518 ESSCLQSVS
+1518 SSCLQSVS

-1556 NVQNDQVL
+1556 NDQVL

-1577 LCRQFANSVIPCRP
+1577 LCRQFANSVLPCRP
-1591 GRGPEAGAGRCP
+1591 GRGTEAGAWHTP
-1603 SNKKTGV
+1603 TNKKTLV
-1610 LVKEVEDLQGQLAP
+1610 LVKEVEDLQERLGP
-1624 FPTESNLSKEMELV
+1624 FPTESNFSKEMELV
-1638 IKDIKNAT
+1638 IKDIKNTT

-1655 NPGSPD
+1655 NPNSPD
-1661 NDFLFMGVG
+1661 NDFLFMYSV
-1670 LQVGLYLML
+1670 
-1679 CVGASAHRGVGLQV
+1679 A
-1693 GVYLMLCVGGVG
+1693 
-1705 PQGALAHRTN
+1705 RTN

-1720 VHRGGGLCSGGAS
+1720 VQRGGNLCSGGAS
-1733 AAAKRSCLNQLF
+1733 ASAKRSCLNQLF
-1745 QVLATHMRLYSID
+1745 HVLAMHMRLYSID

-1765 RLTQVSE
+1765 KLTQVT
-1772 NQQEGEDEDRREVA
+1772 QIREADGFEEERPEVP
-1786 MLFRDVPSLLII
+1786 MLFRDVASLLII

-1810 HFTCVVKMLYNLQFV
+1810 HFTCVVKMLYNLQFT
-1825 QGLAA
+1825 QALAA
-1830 LSVKFSPEEKR
+1830 VSTKFTPEER
-1841 VWSTS
+1841 QAWITS
-1846 GALKKNAANADKCL
+1846 GTLKKNVGNA
-1860 EALLS
+1860 ETSFEVLLS
-1865 HVIGELSRDESVYRL
+1865 HVISELSKNKSVYTV
-1880 NTEETSVLSSSV
+1880 NTEETSMLSSTV
-1892 VSPQSI
+1892 WSPQSI
-1898 EFSLRQ
+1898 EFSLQQ
-1904 FCLPFLRLSSLL
+1904 FCLPFLRLSCLL
-1916 QHHLYGDVLTECPT
+1916 QHHLYGDDLTTCLEEEEFTSLAVCLELL
-1930 PSSVPSASC
+1930 PSAPQPYSIEHSASC
-1939 LEWPAVCAFQLVTQW
+1939 LRWAVSAFGLVTQW
-1954 CQEVTGLPEAQGDHS
+1954 CAEVTGLSQMQAEQS
-1969 LTLLVQDPQWAAPR
+1969 LNMLVQEPQWTAPR
-1983 LLRLPENYNVIFQ
+1983 LLKLPDNYNIIFQ
-1996 YYHRKEC
+1996 YYHRKAC
-2003 TACQKVPKDPALC
+2003 TACKKVPKDPALC
-2016 LVCGTFVCLKGPCCK
+2016 LVCGAFVCLKGVCCK
-2031 QQGVCECVLH
+2031 QQGICECVLH

-2090 PLFLCAERY
+2090 PLFLCEERY
-2099 RVLEQQWVSHTFDH
+2099 RVLEQQWGSHTFDH